1 MSYRNIY
8 YNSRAKKMTL
18 FTWDKDGNPIRE
30 EYDYKPWLY
39 VGTTGSKDAV
49 SMFNTPLKKIT
60 FNTDFERRKYVADS
74 GITKFFD
81 NLPCIQQFLVEK
93 FWNVNETPEFSQ
105 IPLKVAFIDI
115 EVYSPGEFPE
125 PREAKAPIN
134 AITLYDTYTKI
145 YNIWGT
151 KPYTVKQ
158 SDMVYHYF
166 ADEKE
171 MMKDFIQF
179 FELADIDVFS
189 GFNCVREDQ
198 SVWLQDRIKQIKD
211 IVKQNDVLYQ
221 NKKIVDHVNTCIKQQ
236 YKITTEFGNYVYCS
250 DNHRFPVY
258 IKTKKQYKNAN
269 TLLKNKQDI
278 ELKDINLST
287 NDYFVEIPI
296 RQNTNKHTVM
306 HGEQQVYQLLGYIYT
321 DGTYN
326 SDDRKEYRYYRFTTK
341 YESVCKD
348 YIQIINEGLGRELGD
363 PYKTRYTGQLK
374 GRHGKV
380 YDVDVDMYHKQF
392 HENDEFVERWK
403 SLIYNKDNKKELN
416 LELLSTLSYD
426 EFIYFI
432 AGCVD
437 GDGWIE
443 PYGISICN
451 YEKND
456 NAIQKLQEL
465 CLWNGIITTR
475 HDNYI
480 TIISVEQNRKHIE
493 AILSKIKHPY
503 RKEKGKS
510 IRYYTKKNTVSKLIK
525 WFIYDDKVV
534 VGIKSIE
541 KTDEKVNM
549 YDIHTEDHYF
559 ICNGMKVHNCESFD
573 IPYIMNRINNIL
585 DSDWAKRMSPVGEV
599 YSSDYVN
606 RFGAL
611 TQKWKI
617 QGISCIDYLEIY
629 RKLIAKELPS
639 FKLNY
644 IAELELGEHKLEYE
658 QSNLFDLA
666 DKDWERFIDYNIQ
679 DVVLLVK
686 LDQKLKYLHILRLLA
701 YAGLTDM
708 ESAMGTTAVTLG
720 GMAIRCKYRDKK
732 LMTFKREGKSTYAG
746 AFVIPPVKGFHSA
759 IASFDA
765 NSLYPNTCIT
775 CNISPETKLGYI
787 ISDDNSD
794 IVEFQNVSGKL
805 YKIDKDKF
813 YKLCKQEKMAVA
825 ANKIVYNQKIKGV
838 LPEYM
843 DYYYQARVKVKKV
856 IKDLKKKY
864 EEEQDPQKKHDLKF
878 ELDRLDMVQY
888 SYKIQINSAY
898 GALGAA
904 FFPAGDTDVAA
915 SITATGKA
923 TVKKSYEIAKQFAI
937 EQGVSPEKAASIVV
951 GGDTDSVVG
960 GTIINVND
968 KPITIADYYNSIA
981 SNYIKYDD
989 INKNYIK
996 RVDNGDVALAYN
1008 NGIVQN
1014 KIKHVMK
1021 HTVKKRMYKI
1031 KCNGK
1036 EVIMT
1041 EDHSIIVN
1049 RNGKN
1054 MSISPK
1060 DILKT
1065 DTLIIQNNEVLNA
1078 R

>member
-189 GFNCVREDQ
+189 GFN
-198 SVWLQDRIKQIKD
+198 S
-211 IVKQNDVLYQ
+211 
-221 NKKIVDHVNTCIKQQ
+221 
-236 YKITTEFGNYVYCS
+236 
-250 DNHRFPVY
+250 
-258 IKTKKQYKNAN
+258 
-269 TLLKNKQDI
+269 
-278 ELKDINLST
+278 
-287 NDYFVEIPI
+287 
-296 RQNTNKHTVM
+296 
-306 HGEQQVYQLLGYIYT
+306 
-321 DGTYN
+321 
-326 SDDRKEYRYYRFTTK
+326 
-341 YESVCKD
+341 
-348 YIQIINEGLGRELGD
+348 
-363 PYKTRYTGQLK
+363 
-374 GRHGKV
+374 
-380 YDVDVDMYHKQF
+380 
-392 HENDEFVERWK
+392 
-403 SLIYNKDNKKELN
+403 
-416 LELLSTLSYD
+416 
-426 EFIYFI
+426 
-432 AGCVD
+432 
-437 GDGWIE
+437 
-443 PYGISICN
+443 
-451 YEKND
+451 
-456 NAIQKLQEL
+456 
-465 CLWNGIITTR
+465 
-475 HDNYI
+475 
-480 TIISVEQNRKHIE
+480 
-493 AILSKIKHPY
+493 
-503 RKEKGKS
+503 
-510 IRYYTKKNTVSKLIK
+510 
-525 WFIYDDKVV
+525 
-534 VGIKSIE
+534 
-541 KTDEKVNM
+541 
-549 YDIHTEDHYF
+549 
-559 ICNGMKVHNCESFD
+559 ESFD

-732 LMTFKREGKSTYAG
+732 LMTFKREGKGTYAG
-746 AFVIPPVKGFHSA
+746 AFVIDPIKGFHSA

-787 ISDDNSD
+787 ISDDDSD

-805 YKIDKDKF
+805 YKIDKEKF

-923 TVKKSYEIAKQFAI
+923 TVKKSYELAKQFMADN
-937 EQGVSPEKAASIVV
+937 GVDREVAEKDTVA
-951 GGDTDSVVG
+951 GGDTDSGYISFEALLKVNHINLTESDGV
-960 GTIINVND
+960 TITKQAYD
-968 KPITIADYYNSIA
+968 KVAEYGEYLNSHIKQWAQDVLYSVDPRLKFSREVIADKAMFLRKKRYMIHVLDNEGNTHPKFKCAGLEIKRTNMPADVKVYATKLLENMCMTRDINSTNDILVETYD
-981 SNYIKYDD
+981 YIKTLNEEQVAEVSN
-989 INKNYIK
+989 INGYEKYSSQCNGLQTVKGMPRHVKGAYLYNYLIK
-996 RVDNGDVALAYN
+996 QLGLTSKYQQIKDGDKIRVLA
-1008 NGIVQN
+1008 VDPKQN
-1014 KIKHVMK
+1014 K
-1021 HTVKKRMYKI
+1021 YKI
-1031 KCNGK
+1031 SAIAFIGK
-1036 EVIMT
+1036 YPQEF
-1041 EDHSIIVN
+1041 
-1049 RNGKN
+1049 
-1054 MSISPK
+1054 K
-1060 DILKT
+1060 DIFKI
-1065 DTLIIQNNEVLNA
+1065 DYEYMFDKHIYGFVERYYEDCGWVA
-1078 R
+1078 RKPGCMIKQSLFDLFS

>member
-189 GFNCVREDQ
+189 GFN
-198 SVWLQDRIKQIKD
+198 S
-211 IVKQNDVLYQ
+211 
-221 NKKIVDHVNTCIKQQ
+221 
-236 YKITTEFGNYVYCS
+236 
-250 DNHRFPVY
+250 
-258 IKTKKQYKNAN
+258 
-269 TLLKNKQDI
+269 
-278 ELKDINLST
+278 
-287 NDYFVEIPI
+287 
-296 RQNTNKHTVM
+296 
-306 HGEQQVYQLLGYIYT
+306 
-321 DGTYN
+321 
-326 SDDRKEYRYYRFTTK
+326 
-341 YESVCKD
+341 
-348 YIQIINEGLGRELGD
+348 
-363 PYKTRYTGQLK
+363 
-374 GRHGKV
+374 
-380 YDVDVDMYHKQF
+380 
-392 HENDEFVERWK
+392 
-403 SLIYNKDNKKELN
+403 
-416 LELLSTLSYD
+416 
-426 EFIYFI
+426 
-432 AGCVD
+432 
-437 GDGWIE
+437 
-443 PYGISICN
+443 
-451 YEKND
+451 
-456 NAIQKLQEL
+456 
-465 CLWNGIITTR
+465 
-475 HDNYI
+475 
-480 TIISVEQNRKHIE
+480 
-493 AILSKIKHPY
+493 
-503 RKEKGKS
+503 
-510 IRYYTKKNTVSKLIK
+510 
-525 WFIYDDKVV
+525 
-534 VGIKSIE
+534 
-541 KTDEKVNM
+541 
-549 YDIHTEDHYF
+549 
-559 ICNGMKVHNCESFD
+559 ESFD

-720 GMAIRCKYRDKK
+720 GMAIRCKYRNKK
-732 LMTFKREGKSTYAG
+732 LMTFKREGKGTYAG
-746 AFVIPPVKGFHSA
+746 AFVIDPIKGFHSA

-805 YKIDKDKF
+805 YKIDKEKF

-864 EEEQDPQKKHDLKF
+864 EEEQDPQKKHDLKC

-923 TVKKSYEIAKQFAI
+923 TVKKSYEIAKQFAV
-937 EQGVSPEKAASIVV
+937 EQGVNPEKATSVVV

-960 GTIINVND
+960 DTIINVNG

-981 SNYIKYDD
+981 SNYIKCDD

-996 RVDNGDVALAYN
+996 RVDNGDVALAYD
-1008 NGIVQN
+1008 NGVVQN

-1021 HTVKKRMYKI
+1021 HTTKKRMYKI

-1054 MSISPK
+1054 ISVSPK
-1060 DILKT
+1060 DILKG
-1065 DTLIIQNNEVLNA
+1065 DRLICLNNYK
-1078 R
+1078 

>member
-1 MSYRNIY
+1 
-8 YNSRAKKMTL
+8 MTL

-60 FNTDFERRKYVADS
+60 FNTDFERRKYVVDS

-189 GFNCVREDQ
+189 GFN
-198 SVWLQDRIKQIKD
+198 S
-211 IVKQNDVLYQ
+211 
-221 NKKIVDHVNTCIKQQ
+221 
-236 YKITTEFGNYVYCS
+236 
-250 DNHRFPVY
+250 
-258 IKTKKQYKNAN
+258 
-269 TLLKNKQDI
+269 
-278 ELKDINLST
+278 
-287 NDYFVEIPI
+287 
-296 RQNTNKHTVM
+296 
-306 HGEQQVYQLLGYIYT
+306 
-321 DGTYN
+321 
-326 SDDRKEYRYYRFTTK
+326 
-341 YESVCKD
+341 
-348 YIQIINEGLGRELGD
+348 
-363 PYKTRYTGQLK
+363 
-374 GRHGKV
+374 
-380 YDVDVDMYHKQF
+380 
-392 HENDEFVERWK
+392 
-403 SLIYNKDNKKELN
+403 
-416 LELLSTLSYD
+416 
-426 EFIYFI
+426 
-432 AGCVD
+432 
-437 GDGWIE
+437 
-443 PYGISICN
+443 
-451 YEKND
+451 
-456 NAIQKLQEL
+456 
-465 CLWNGIITTR
+465 
-475 HDNYI
+475 
-480 TIISVEQNRKHIE
+480 
-493 AILSKIKHPY
+493 
-503 RKEKGKS
+503 
-510 IRYYTKKNTVSKLIK
+510 
-525 WFIYDDKVV
+525 
-534 VGIKSIE
+534 
-541 KTDEKVNM
+541 
-549 YDIHTEDHYF
+549 
-559 ICNGMKVHNCESFD
+559 ESFD

-732 LMTFKREGKSTYAG
+732 LMTFKREGKGTYAG
-746 AFVIPPVKGFHSA
+746 AFVIDPIKGFHSA

-805 YKIDKDKF
+805 YKIDKEKF

-923 TVKKSYEIAKQFAI
+923 TVKKSYEIAKQFAV
-937 EQGVSPEKAASIVV
+937 EQGVPRSVAESVPRA
-951 GGDTDSVVG
+951 GDTDSGYLSFQEIFDAQGINLTESDGV
-960 GTIINVND
+960 TITKQAYDKVAEYGEYLNSHIKQWAQNVLYSVD
-968 KPITIADYYNSIA
+968 PRLKFSREVIADKAMFLRKKRYMIHVLDNEGNTHPKFKCAGLEIKRTNMPADVKVYATKLLENMCMTRDINSTNDILVETYD
-981 SNYIKYDD
+981 YIKTLNEEQVAEVSN
-989 INKNYIK
+989 INGYEKYSSQCNGLQTVKGMPRHVKSAYLYNYLIK
-996 RVDNGDVALAYN
+996 QLGLTSKYQQIKDGDKIRVLA
-1008 NGIVQN
+1008 VDPKQN
-1014 KIKHVMK
+1014 K
-1021 HTVKKRMYKI
+1021 YKI
-1031 KCNGK
+1031 SAIAFIGK
-1036 EVIMT
+1036 YPQEF
-1041 EDHSIIVN
+1041 
-1049 RNGKN
+1049 
-1054 MSISPK
+1054 K
-1060 DILKT
+1060 DIFKI
-1065 DTLIIQNNEVLNA
+1065 DYEYMFDKHIYGFVERYYEDCGWVA
-1078 R
+1078 RKPGCMIKQSLFDLFS

>member
-8 YNSRAKKMTL
+8 YNNRAKKMTL

-189 GFNCVREDQ
+189 GFN
-198 SVWLQDRIKQIKD
+198 S
-211 IVKQNDVLYQ
+211 
-221 NKKIVDHVNTCIKQQ
+221 
-236 YKITTEFGNYVYCS
+236 
-250 DNHRFPVY
+250 
-258 IKTKKQYKNAN
+258 
-269 TLLKNKQDI
+269 
-278 ELKDINLST
+278 
-287 NDYFVEIPI
+287 
-296 RQNTNKHTVM
+296 
-306 HGEQQVYQLLGYIYT
+306 
-321 DGTYN
+321 
-326 SDDRKEYRYYRFTTK
+326 
-341 YESVCKD
+341 
-348 YIQIINEGLGRELGD
+348 
-363 PYKTRYTGQLK
+363 
-374 GRHGKV
+374 
-380 YDVDVDMYHKQF
+380 
-392 HENDEFVERWK
+392 
-403 SLIYNKDNKKELN
+403 
-416 LELLSTLSYD
+416 
-426 EFIYFI
+426 
-432 AGCVD
+432 
-437 GDGWIE
+437 
-443 PYGISICN
+443 
-451 YEKND
+451 
-456 NAIQKLQEL
+456 
-465 CLWNGIITTR
+465 
-475 HDNYI
+475 
-480 TIISVEQNRKHIE
+480 
-493 AILSKIKHPY
+493 
-503 RKEKGKS
+503 
-510 IRYYTKKNTVSKLIK
+510 
-525 WFIYDDKVV
+525 
-534 VGIKSIE
+534 
-541 KTDEKVNM
+541 
-549 YDIHTEDHYF
+549 
-559 ICNGMKVHNCESFD
+559 ESFD

-732 LMTFKREGKSTYAG
+732 LMTFKREGKGTYAG

-794 IVEFQNVSGKL
+794 IVEFQNISGKL
-805 YKIDKDKF
+805 YKIDKEKF

-923 TVKKSYEIAKQFAI
+923 TVKKSYEIAKQFAV
-937 EQGVSPEKAASIVV
+937 EQGVQPEKAASIVV

-960 GTIINVND
+960 DTIINVNG
-968 KPITIADYYNSIA
+968 KSITIADYYNSITP
-981 SNYIKYDD
+981 NYIKCDD

-996 RVDNGDVALAYN
+996 RVDNGDVALAYDT
-1008 NGIVQN
+1008 GIVQN

-1021 HTVKKRMYKI
+1021 HTVKKRMFKI

-1054 MSISPK
+1054 ISVSPK
-1060 DILKT
+1060 DIINSDNVILNINQQVIFIDEFEIEDLDIQEVDVYDIEVEECHNFFANDILVHNSGYLSFTNVFDAQGIKLTESDGVTITKQAYDKVAEYGEYLNSHIKQWAQDVLYSVDPRLKFGREVIADKAMFLRKKRYMIHVLDNEGNT
-1065 DTLIIQNNEVLNA
+1065 HPKFKYAGLEIKRTNMPADVKVYATKLLENMCMTRDINSTNDILVETYDYIKTLNEEQVAEVSNIKGYEKYSSQCNGLQTVKGMPRHVKSAYLYNYLIKQLGLTGKYQQIKDGDKIRVLAVDPKQNKYKISAIAFIGKYPQEFKDIFKIDYEYMFDKHIYGFVERYYEDCGWVA
-1078 R
+1078 RKPGCMIKQSLFDLFS

>member
-189 GFNCVREDQ
+189 GFN
-198 SVWLQDRIKQIKD
+198 S
-211 IVKQNDVLYQ
+211 
-221 NKKIVDHVNTCIKQQ
+221 
-236 YKITTEFGNYVYCS
+236 
-250 DNHRFPVY
+250 
-258 IKTKKQYKNAN
+258 
-269 TLLKNKQDI
+269 
-278 ELKDINLST
+278 
-287 NDYFVEIPI
+287 
-296 RQNTNKHTVM
+296 
-306 HGEQQVYQLLGYIYT
+306 
-321 DGTYN
+321 
-326 SDDRKEYRYYRFTTK
+326 
-341 YESVCKD
+341 
-348 YIQIINEGLGRELGD
+348 
-363 PYKTRYTGQLK
+363 
-374 GRHGKV
+374 
-380 YDVDVDMYHKQF
+380 
-392 HENDEFVERWK
+392 
-403 SLIYNKDNKKELN
+403 
-416 LELLSTLSYD
+416 
-426 EFIYFI
+426 
-432 AGCVD
+432 
-437 GDGWIE
+437 
-443 PYGISICN
+443 
-451 YEKND
+451 
-456 NAIQKLQEL
+456 
-465 CLWNGIITTR
+465 
-475 HDNYI
+475 
-480 TIISVEQNRKHIE
+480 
-493 AILSKIKHPY
+493 
-503 RKEKGKS
+503 
-510 IRYYTKKNTVSKLIK
+510 
-525 WFIYDDKVV
+525 
-534 VGIKSIE
+534 
-541 KTDEKVNM
+541 
-549 YDIHTEDHYF
+549 
-559 ICNGMKVHNCESFD
+559 ESFD

-732 LMTFKREGKSTYAG
+732 LMTFKREGKGTYAG
-746 AFVIPPVKGFHSA
+746 AFVIDPIKGFHSA

-787 ISDDNSD
+787 ISDDDSD

-805 YKIDKDKF
+805 YKIDKEKF

-825 ANKIVYNQKIKGV
+825 ANKIVYNQKIKGI

-923 TVKKSYEIAKQFAI
+923 TVKKSYEIAKQFAV
-937 EQGVSPEKAASIVV
+937 EQGVPRSVAESVPRA
-951 GGDTDSVVG
+951 GDTDSGYLSFQEIFDAQGINLTESDGV
-960 GTIINVND
+960 TITKQAYD
-968 KPITIADYYNSIA
+968 KVAEYGEYLNSHIKQWAQDVLYSVDPRLKFGREVIADKAMFLRKKRYMIHVLDNEGNTHPKFKCAGLEIKRTNMPADVKVYATKLLENMCMTRDINSTNDILVETYD
-981 SNYIKYDD
+981 YIKTLNEEQVAEVSN
-989 INKNYIK
+989 INGYEKYSSQCSGLQTVKGMPRHVKSAYLYNYLIK
-996 RVDNGDVALAYN
+996 QLGLTSKYQQIKDGDKIRVLA
-1008 NGIVQN
+1008 VDPKQN
-1014 KIKHVMK
+1014 K
-1021 HTVKKRMYKI
+1021 YKI
-1031 KCNGK
+1031 SAIAFIGK
-1036 EVIMT
+1036 YPQEF
-1041 EDHSIIVN
+1041 
-1049 RNGKN
+1049 
-1054 MSISPK
+1054 K
-1060 DILKT
+1060 DIFKI
-1065 DTLIIQNNEVLNA
+1065 DYEYMFDKHIYGFVERYYEDCGWVA
-1078 R
+1078 RKPGCMIKQSLFDLFN

>member
-189 GFNCVREDQ
+189 GFN
-198 SVWLQDRIKQIKD
+198 S
-211 IVKQNDVLYQ
+211 
-221 NKKIVDHVNTCIKQQ
+221 
-236 YKITTEFGNYVYCS
+236 
-250 DNHRFPVY
+250 
-258 IKTKKQYKNAN
+258 
-269 TLLKNKQDI
+269 
-278 ELKDINLST
+278 
-287 NDYFVEIPI
+287 
-296 RQNTNKHTVM
+296 
-306 HGEQQVYQLLGYIYT
+306 
-321 DGTYN
+321 
-326 SDDRKEYRYYRFTTK
+326 
-341 YESVCKD
+341 
-348 YIQIINEGLGRELGD
+348 
-363 PYKTRYTGQLK
+363 
-374 GRHGKV
+374 
-380 YDVDVDMYHKQF
+380 
-392 HENDEFVERWK
+392 
-403 SLIYNKDNKKELN
+403 
-416 LELLSTLSYD
+416 
-426 EFIYFI
+426 
-432 AGCVD
+432 
-437 GDGWIE
+437 
-443 PYGISICN
+443 
-451 YEKND
+451 
-456 NAIQKLQEL
+456 
-465 CLWNGIITTR
+465 
-475 HDNYI
+475 
-480 TIISVEQNRKHIE
+480 
-493 AILSKIKHPY
+493 
-503 RKEKGKS
+503 
-510 IRYYTKKNTVSKLIK
+510 
-525 WFIYDDKVV
+525 
-534 VGIKSIE
+534 
-541 KTDEKVNM
+541 
-549 YDIHTEDHYF
+549 
-559 ICNGMKVHNCESFD
+559 ESFD

-585 DSDWAKRMSPVGEV
+585 DSDWVKRMSPVGEV

-611 TQKWKI
+611 TQKWKL

-732 LMTFKREGKSTYAG
+732 LMTFKREGKGTYAG
-746 AFVIPPVKGFHSA
+746 AFVIDPIKGFHSA

-805 YKIDKDKF
+805 YKIDKEKF

-923 TVKKSYEIAKQFAI
+923 TVKKSYEIAKQFAV
-937 EQGVSPEKAASIVV
+937 EQGVTPEKAASIVV

-960 GTIINVND
+960 DTIINVNG
-968 KPITIADYYNSIA
+968 KPITIADYYNSITP
-981 SNYIKYDD
+981 NYIKCDD

-996 RVDNGDVALAYN
+996 RVDNGDVALAYD

-1054 MSISPK
+1054 ISVSPK

-1065 DTLIIQNNEVLNA
+1065 DTLIIQNNEVPNA

>member
-189 GFNCVREDQ
+189 GFN
-198 SVWLQDRIKQIKD
+198 S
-211 IVKQNDVLYQ
+211 
-221 NKKIVDHVNTCIKQQ
+221 
-236 YKITTEFGNYVYCS
+236 
-250 DNHRFPVY
+250 
-258 IKTKKQYKNAN
+258 
-269 TLLKNKQDI
+269 
-278 ELKDINLST
+278 
-287 NDYFVEIPI
+287 
-296 RQNTNKHTVM
+296 
-306 HGEQQVYQLLGYIYT
+306 
-321 DGTYN
+321 
-326 SDDRKEYRYYRFTTK
+326 
-341 YESVCKD
+341 
-348 YIQIINEGLGRELGD
+348 
-363 PYKTRYTGQLK
+363 
-374 GRHGKV
+374 
-380 YDVDVDMYHKQF
+380 
-392 HENDEFVERWK
+392 
-403 SLIYNKDNKKELN
+403 
-416 LELLSTLSYD
+416 
-426 EFIYFI
+426 
-432 AGCVD
+432 
-437 GDGWIE
+437 
-443 PYGISICN
+443 
-451 YEKND
+451 
-456 NAIQKLQEL
+456 
-465 CLWNGIITTR
+465 
-475 HDNYI
+475 
-480 TIISVEQNRKHIE
+480 
-493 AILSKIKHPY
+493 
-503 RKEKGKS
+503 
-510 IRYYTKKNTVSKLIK
+510 
-525 WFIYDDKVV
+525 
-534 VGIKSIE
+534 
-541 KTDEKVNM
+541 
-549 YDIHTEDHYF
+549 
-559 ICNGMKVHNCESFD
+559 ESFD

-611 TQKWKI
+611 TQKWKL

-732 LMTFKREGKSTYAG
+732 LMTFKREGKGTYAG
-746 AFVIPPVKGFHSA
+746 AFVIDPIKGFHSA

-805 YKIDKDKF
+805 YKIDKEKF

-923 TVKKSYEIAKQFAI
+923 TVKKSYELAKQFMADN
-937 EQGVSPEKAASIVV
+937 GVDREVAEKDTVA
-951 GGDTDSVVG
+951 GGDTDSGYISFEALLKVNHINLTESDGV
-960 GTIINVND
+960 TITKQAYD
-968 KPITIADYYNSIA
+968 KVAEYGEYLNSHIKQWAQDVLYSVDPRLKFSREVIADKAMFLRKKRYMIHVLDNEGNTHPKFKCAGLEIKRTNMPADVKVYATKLLENMCMTRDINSTNDILVETYD
-981 SNYIKYDD
+981 YIKTLNEEQVAEVSN
-989 INKNYIK
+989 INGYEKYSSQCNGLQTVKGMPRHVKSAYLYNYLIK
-996 RVDNGDVALAYN
+996 QLGLTSKYQQIKDGDKIRVLA
-1008 NGIVQN
+1008 VDPKQN
-1014 KIKHVMK
+1014 K
-1021 HTVKKRMYKI
+1021 YKI
-1031 KCNGK
+1031 SAIAFIGK
-1036 EVIMT
+1036 YPQEF
-1041 EDHSIIVN
+1041 
-1049 RNGKN
+1049 
-1054 MSISPK
+1054 K
-1060 DILKT
+1060 DIFKI
-1065 DTLIIQNNEVLNA
+1065 DYEYMFDKHIYGFVERYYEDCGWVA
-1078 R
+1078 RKPGCMIKQSLFDLFN

>member
-189 GFNCVREDQ
+189 GFN
-198 SVWLQDRIKQIKD
+198 S
-211 IVKQNDVLYQ
+211 
-221 NKKIVDHVNTCIKQQ
+221 
-236 YKITTEFGNYVYCS
+236 
-250 DNHRFPVY
+250 
-258 IKTKKQYKNAN
+258 
-269 TLLKNKQDI
+269 
-278 ELKDINLST
+278 
-287 NDYFVEIPI
+287 
-296 RQNTNKHTVM
+296 
-306 HGEQQVYQLLGYIYT
+306 
-321 DGTYN
+321 
-326 SDDRKEYRYYRFTTK
+326 
-341 YESVCKD
+341 
-348 YIQIINEGLGRELGD
+348 
-363 PYKTRYTGQLK
+363 
-374 GRHGKV
+374 
-380 YDVDVDMYHKQF
+380 
-392 HENDEFVERWK
+392 
-403 SLIYNKDNKKELN
+403 
-416 LELLSTLSYD
+416 
-426 EFIYFI
+426 
-432 AGCVD
+432 
-437 GDGWIE
+437 
-443 PYGISICN
+443 
-451 YEKND
+451 
-456 NAIQKLQEL
+456 
-465 CLWNGIITTR
+465 
-475 HDNYI
+475 
-480 TIISVEQNRKHIE
+480 
-493 AILSKIKHPY
+493 
-503 RKEKGKS
+503 
-510 IRYYTKKNTVSKLIK
+510 
-525 WFIYDDKVV
+525 
-534 VGIKSIE
+534 
-541 KTDEKVNM
+541 
-549 YDIHTEDHYF
+549 
-559 ICNGMKVHNCESFD
+559 ESFD

-611 TQKWKI
+611 TQKWKL

-732 LMTFKREGKSTYAG
+732 LMTFKREGKGTYAG
-746 AFVIPPVKGFHSA
+746 AFVIDPIKGFHSA

-805 YKIDKDKF
+805 YKIDKEKF

-923 TVKKSYEIAKQFAI
+923 TVKKSYEIAKQFAV
-937 EQGVSPEKAASIVV
+937 EQGVTPEKAASIVV

-960 GTIINVND
+960 DTIINVNG
-968 KPITIADYYNSIA
+968 KPITIADYYNSITP
-981 SNYIKYDD
+981 NYIKCDD

-1008 NGIVQN
+1008 NRIVQN

-1021 HTVKKRMYKI
+1021 HTVKKRMFKI

-1049 RNGKN
+1049 RNGKTI
-1054 MSISPK
+1054 SVSPK

-1065 DTLIIQNNEVLNA
+1065 DTLIIQNNEVPNA

>member
-189 GFNCVREDQ
+189 GFN
-198 SVWLQDRIKQIKD
+198 S
-211 IVKQNDVLYQ
+211 
-221 NKKIVDHVNTCIKQQ
+221 
-236 YKITTEFGNYVYCS
+236 
-250 DNHRFPVY
+250 
-258 IKTKKQYKNAN
+258 
-269 TLLKNKQDI
+269 
-278 ELKDINLST
+278 
-287 NDYFVEIPI
+287 
-296 RQNTNKHTVM
+296 
-306 HGEQQVYQLLGYIYT
+306 
-321 DGTYN
+321 
-326 SDDRKEYRYYRFTTK
+326 
-341 YESVCKD
+341 
-348 YIQIINEGLGRELGD
+348 
-363 PYKTRYTGQLK
+363 
-374 GRHGKV
+374 
-380 YDVDVDMYHKQF
+380 
-392 HENDEFVERWK
+392 
-403 SLIYNKDNKKELN
+403 
-416 LELLSTLSYD
+416 
-426 EFIYFI
+426 
-432 AGCVD
+432 
-437 GDGWIE
+437 
-443 PYGISICN
+443 
-451 YEKND
+451 
-456 NAIQKLQEL
+456 
-465 CLWNGIITTR
+465 
-475 HDNYI
+475 
-480 TIISVEQNRKHIE
+480 
-493 AILSKIKHPY
+493 
-503 RKEKGKS
+503 
-510 IRYYTKKNTVSKLIK
+510 
-525 WFIYDDKVV
+525 
-534 VGIKSIE
+534 
-541 KTDEKVNM
+541 
-549 YDIHTEDHYF
+549 
-559 ICNGMKVHNCESFD
+559 ESFD
-573 IPYIMNRINNIL
+573 LPYIMNRINNIL

-732 LMTFKREGKSTYAG
+732 LMTFKREGKGTYAG

-805 YKIDKDKF
+805 YKIDKEKF

-960 GTIINVND
+960 DTIINVNG
-968 KPITIADYYNSIA
+968 KPITIADYYNSIT

>member
-60 FNTDFERRKYVADS
+60 FNTDFERRKYVVDS

-189 GFNCVREDQ
+189 GFN
-198 SVWLQDRIKQIKD
+198 S
-211 IVKQNDVLYQ
+211 
-221 NKKIVDHVNTCIKQQ
+221 
-236 YKITTEFGNYVYCS
+236 
-250 DNHRFPVY
+250 
-258 IKTKKQYKNAN
+258 
-269 TLLKNKQDI
+269 
-278 ELKDINLST
+278 
-287 NDYFVEIPI
+287 
-296 RQNTNKHTVM
+296 
-306 HGEQQVYQLLGYIYT
+306 
-321 DGTYN
+321 
-326 SDDRKEYRYYRFTTK
+326 
-341 YESVCKD
+341 
-348 YIQIINEGLGRELGD
+348 
-363 PYKTRYTGQLK
+363 
-374 GRHGKV
+374 
-380 YDVDVDMYHKQF
+380 
-392 HENDEFVERWK
+392 
-403 SLIYNKDNKKELN
+403 
-416 LELLSTLSYD
+416 
-426 EFIYFI
+426 
-432 AGCVD
+432 
-437 GDGWIE
+437 
-443 PYGISICN
+443 
-451 YEKND
+451 
-456 NAIQKLQEL
+456 
-465 CLWNGIITTR
+465 
-475 HDNYI
+475 
-480 TIISVEQNRKHIE
+480 
-493 AILSKIKHPY
+493 
-503 RKEKGKS
+503 
-510 IRYYTKKNTVSKLIK
+510 
-525 WFIYDDKVV
+525 
-534 VGIKSIE
+534 
-541 KTDEKVNM
+541 
-549 YDIHTEDHYF
+549 
-559 ICNGMKVHNCESFD
+559 ESFD

-732 LMTFKREGKSTYAG
+732 LMTFKREGKGTYAG
-746 AFVIPPVKGFHSA
+746 AFVIDPIKGFHSA

-787 ISDDNSD
+787 ISDDDSD

-805 YKIDKDKF
+805 YKIDKEKF

-923 TVKKSYEIAKQFAI
+923 TVKKSYEIAKQFAV
-937 EQGVSPEKAASIVV
+937 EQGVPRSVAESVPRA
-951 GGDTDSVVG
+951 GDTDSGYLSFQEIFDAQGINLTESDGV
-960 GTIINVND
+960 TITKQAYD
-968 KPITIADYYNSIA
+968 KVAEYGEYLNSHIKQWAQDVLYSVDPRLKFSREVIADKAMFLRKKRYMIHVLDNEGNTHPKFKCAGLEIKRTNMPADVKVYATKLLENMCMTRDINSTNDILVETYD
-981 SNYIKYDD
+981 YIKTLNEEQVAEVSN
-989 INKNYIK
+989 INGYEKYSSQCSGLQTVKGMPRHVKSAYLYNYLIK
-996 RVDNGDVALAYN
+996 QLGLTSKYQQIKDGDKIRVLA
-1008 NGIVQN
+1008 VDPKQN
-1014 KIKHVMK
+1014 K
-1021 HTVKKRMYKI
+1021 YKI
-1031 KCNGK
+1031 SAIAFIGK
-1036 EVIMT
+1036 YPQEF
-1041 EDHSIIVN
+1041 
-1049 RNGKN
+1049 
-1054 MSISPK
+1054 K
-1060 DILKT
+1060 DIFKI
-1065 DTLIIQNNEVLNA
+1065 DYEYMFDKHIYGFVERYYEDCGWVA
-1078 R
+1078 RKPGCMIKQSLFDLFN

>member
-18 FTWDKDGNPIRE
+18 FTWDKNGNPIRE

-60 FNTDFERRKYVADS
+60 FNTDFERKKYVADS

-189 GFNCVREDQ
+189 GFN
-198 SVWLQDRIKQIKD
+198 S
-211 IVKQNDVLYQ
+211 
-221 NKKIVDHVNTCIKQQ
+221 
-236 YKITTEFGNYVYCS
+236 
-250 DNHRFPVY
+250 
-258 IKTKKQYKNAN
+258 
-269 TLLKNKQDI
+269 
-278 ELKDINLST
+278 
-287 NDYFVEIPI
+287 
-296 RQNTNKHTVM
+296 
-306 HGEQQVYQLLGYIYT
+306 
-321 DGTYN
+321 
-326 SDDRKEYRYYRFTTK
+326 
-341 YESVCKD
+341 
-348 YIQIINEGLGRELGD
+348 
-363 PYKTRYTGQLK
+363 
-374 GRHGKV
+374 
-380 YDVDVDMYHKQF
+380 
-392 HENDEFVERWK
+392 
-403 SLIYNKDNKKELN
+403 
-416 LELLSTLSYD
+416 
-426 EFIYFI
+426 
-432 AGCVD
+432 
-437 GDGWIE
+437 
-443 PYGISICN
+443 
-451 YEKND
+451 
-456 NAIQKLQEL
+456 
-465 CLWNGIITTR
+465 
-475 HDNYI
+475 
-480 TIISVEQNRKHIE
+480 
-493 AILSKIKHPY
+493 
-503 RKEKGKS
+503 
-510 IRYYTKKNTVSKLIK
+510 
-525 WFIYDDKVV
+525 
-534 VGIKSIE
+534 
-541 KTDEKVNM
+541 
-549 YDIHTEDHYF
+549 
-559 ICNGMKVHNCESFD
+559 ESFD
-573 IPYIMNRINNIL
+573 LPYIMNRINNIL

-611 TQKWKI
+611 TQKWKL

-732 LMTFKREGKSTYAG
+732 LMTFKREGKGTYAG
-746 AFVIPPVKGFHSA
+746 AFVIDPIKGFHSA

-794 IVEFQNVSGKL
+794 IVEFQNVSGKM
-805 YKIDKDKF
+805 YKIDKEKF

-843 DYYYQARVKVKKV
+843 DYYYQARVKVKNV

-864 EEEQDPQKKHDLKF
+864 EEEQDSQKKHDLKF

-923 TVKKSYEIAKQFAI
+923 TVKKSYEIAKQFAV
-937 EQGVSPEKAASIVV
+937 EQGVQPEKAASIVV

-960 GTIINVND
+960 DTIINVNG
-968 KPITIADYYNSIA
+968 KPITIADYYNSITP
-981 SNYIKYDD
+981 NYIKCDD

-996 RVDNGDVALAYN
+996 RVDNGDVALAYDN

-1049 RNGKN
+1049 RDGKN
-1054 MSISPK
+1054 ISVSPK
-1060 DILKT
+1060 DILKI
-1065 DTLIIQNNEVLNA
+1065 DTLIIQNNEVPNA

>member
-189 GFNCVREDQ
+189 GFN
-198 SVWLQDRIKQIKD
+198 S
-211 IVKQNDVLYQ
+211 
-221 NKKIVDHVNTCIKQQ
+221 
-236 YKITTEFGNYVYCS
+236 
-250 DNHRFPVY
+250 
-258 IKTKKQYKNAN
+258 
-269 TLLKNKQDI
+269 
-278 ELKDINLST
+278 
-287 NDYFVEIPI
+287 
-296 RQNTNKHTVM
+296 
-306 HGEQQVYQLLGYIYT
+306 
-321 DGTYN
+321 
-326 SDDRKEYRYYRFTTK
+326 
-341 YESVCKD
+341 
-348 YIQIINEGLGRELGD
+348 
-363 PYKTRYTGQLK
+363 
-374 GRHGKV
+374 
-380 YDVDVDMYHKQF
+380 
-392 HENDEFVERWK
+392 
-403 SLIYNKDNKKELN
+403 
-416 LELLSTLSYD
+416 
-426 EFIYFI
+426 
-432 AGCVD
+432 
-437 GDGWIE
+437 
-443 PYGISICN
+443 
-451 YEKND
+451 
-456 NAIQKLQEL
+456 
-465 CLWNGIITTR
+465 
-475 HDNYI
+475 
-480 TIISVEQNRKHIE
+480 
-493 AILSKIKHPY
+493 
-503 RKEKGKS
+503 
-510 IRYYTKKNTVSKLIK
+510 
-525 WFIYDDKVV
+525 
-534 VGIKSIE
+534 
-541 KTDEKVNM
+541 
-549 YDIHTEDHYF
+549 
-559 ICNGMKVHNCESFD
+559 ESFD

-611 TQKWKI
+611 TQKWKL

-732 LMTFKREGKSTYAG
+732 LMTFKREGKGTYAG
-746 AFVIPPVKGFHSA
+746 AFVIDPIKGFHSA

-787 ISDDNSD
+787 ISDDDSD

-805 YKIDKDKF
+805 YKIDKEKF

-923 TVKKSYEIAKQFAI
+923 TVKKSYEIAKQFAV
-937 EQGVSPEKAASIVV
+937 EQGVSQSVAESVPRA
-951 GGDTDSVVG
+951 GDTDSGYLSFQEIFDAQGINLTESDGV
-960 GTIINVND
+960 TITKQAYD
-968 KPITIADYYNSIA
+968 KVAEYGEYLNSHIKQWAQDVLYSVDPRLKFSREVIADKAMFLRKKRYMIHVLDNEGNTHPKFKCAGLEIKRTNMPADVKVYATKLLENMCMTRDINSTNDILVETYD
-981 SNYIKYDD
+981 YIKTLNEEQVAEVSN
-989 INKNYIK
+989 INGYEKYSSQCNGLQTVKGMPRHVKSAYLYNYLIK
-996 RVDNGDVALAYN
+996 QLGLTSKYQQIKDGDKIRVLA
-1008 NGIVQN
+1008 VDPKQN
-1014 KIKHVMK
+1014 K
-1021 HTVKKRMYKI
+1021 YKI
-1031 KCNGK
+1031 SAIAFIGK
-1036 EVIMT
+1036 YPQEF
-1041 EDHSIIVN
+1041 
-1049 RNGKN
+1049 
-1054 MSISPK
+1054 K
-1060 DILKT
+1060 DIFKI
-1065 DTLIIQNNEVLNA
+1065 DYEYMFDKHIYGFVERYYEDCGWVA
-1078 R
+1078 RKPGCMIKQSLFDLFG

>member
-189 GFNCVREDQ
+189 GFN
-198 SVWLQDRIKQIKD
+198 S
-211 IVKQNDVLYQ
+211 
-221 NKKIVDHVNTCIKQQ
+221 
-236 YKITTEFGNYVYCS
+236 
-250 DNHRFPVY
+250 
-258 IKTKKQYKNAN
+258 
-269 TLLKNKQDI
+269 
-278 ELKDINLST
+278 
-287 NDYFVEIPI
+287 
-296 RQNTNKHTVM
+296 
-306 HGEQQVYQLLGYIYT
+306 
-321 DGTYN
+321 
-326 SDDRKEYRYYRFTTK
+326 
-341 YESVCKD
+341 
-348 YIQIINEGLGRELGD
+348 
-363 PYKTRYTGQLK
+363 
-374 GRHGKV
+374 
-380 YDVDVDMYHKQF
+380 
-392 HENDEFVERWK
+392 
-403 SLIYNKDNKKELN
+403 
-416 LELLSTLSYD
+416 
-426 EFIYFI
+426 
-432 AGCVD
+432 
-437 GDGWIE
+437 
-443 PYGISICN
+443 
-451 YEKND
+451 
-456 NAIQKLQEL
+456 
-465 CLWNGIITTR
+465 
-475 HDNYI
+475 
-480 TIISVEQNRKHIE
+480 
-493 AILSKIKHPY
+493 
-503 RKEKGKS
+503 
-510 IRYYTKKNTVSKLIK
+510 
-525 WFIYDDKVV
+525 
-534 VGIKSIE
+534 
-541 KTDEKVNM
+541 
-549 YDIHTEDHYF
+549 
-559 ICNGMKVHNCESFD
+559 ESFD

-732 LMTFKREGKSTYAG
+732 IMTFKREGKGTYAG
-746 AFVIPPVKGFHSA
+746 AFVIDPIKGFHSA

-787 ISDDNSD
+787 ISDDDSD

-805 YKIDKDKF
+805 YKIDKEKF

-923 TVKKSYEIAKQFAI
+923 TVKKSYEIAKQFAV
-937 EQGVSPEKAASIVV
+937 EQGVTPEKATSVVV

-960 GTIINVND
+960 DTIINVNG

-981 SNYIKYDD
+981 SNYIKCDD

-996 RVDNGDVALAYN
+996 RVDNGDVALAYD

-1021 HTVKKRMYKI
+1021 HTVKKRMFKI

-1054 MSISPK
+1054 ISVSPK

-1065 DTLIIQNNEVLNA
+1065 DTLIIQNNEVPNA

>member
-189 GFNCVREDQ
+189 GFN
-198 SVWLQDRIKQIKD
+198 S
-211 IVKQNDVLYQ
+211 
-221 NKKIVDHVNTCIKQQ
+221 
-236 YKITTEFGNYVYCS
+236 
-250 DNHRFPVY
+250 
-258 IKTKKQYKNAN
+258 
-269 TLLKNKQDI
+269 
-278 ELKDINLST
+278 
-287 NDYFVEIPI
+287 
-296 RQNTNKHTVM
+296 
-306 HGEQQVYQLLGYIYT
+306 
-321 DGTYN
+321 
-326 SDDRKEYRYYRFTTK
+326 
-341 YESVCKD
+341 
-348 YIQIINEGLGRELGD
+348 
-363 PYKTRYTGQLK
+363 
-374 GRHGKV
+374 
-380 YDVDVDMYHKQF
+380 
-392 HENDEFVERWK
+392 
-403 SLIYNKDNKKELN
+403 
-416 LELLSTLSYD
+416 
-426 EFIYFI
+426 
-432 AGCVD
+432 
-437 GDGWIE
+437 
-443 PYGISICN
+443 
-451 YEKND
+451 
-456 NAIQKLQEL
+456 
-465 CLWNGIITTR
+465 
-475 HDNYI
+475 
-480 TIISVEQNRKHIE
+480 
-493 AILSKIKHPY
+493 
-503 RKEKGKS
+503 
-510 IRYYTKKNTVSKLIK
+510 
-525 WFIYDDKVV
+525 
-534 VGIKSIE
+534 
-541 KTDEKVNM
+541 
-549 YDIHTEDHYF
+549 
-559 ICNGMKVHNCESFD
+559 ESFD

-611 TQKWKI
+611 TQKWKL

-732 LMTFKREGKSTYAG
+732 LMTFKREGKGTYAG
-746 AFVIPPVKGFHSA
+746 AFVIDPIKGFHSA

-805 YKIDKDKF
+805 YKIDKEKF

-923 TVKKSYEIAKQFAI
+923 TVKKSYEIAKQFAV
-937 EQGVSPEKAASIVV
+937 EQGVPRSVAESVPRA
-951 GGDTDSVVG
+951 GDTDSGYLSFQEIFDAQGINLTESDGV
-960 GTIINVND
+960 TITKQAYD
-968 KPITIADYYNSIA
+968 KVAEYGEYLNSHIKQWAQDVLYSVDPRLKFSREVIADKAMFLRKKRYMIHVLDNEGNTHPKFKCAGLEIKRTNMPADVKVYATKLLENMCMTRDINSTNDILVETYD
-981 SNYIKYDD
+981 YIKTLNEEQVAEVSN
-989 INKNYIK
+989 INGYEKYSSQCNGLQTVKGMPRHVKSAYLYNYLIK
-996 RVDNGDVALAYN
+996 QLGLTSKYQQIKDGDKIRVLA
-1008 NGIVQN
+1008 VDPKQN
-1014 KIKHVMK
+1014 K
-1021 HTVKKRMYKI
+1021 YKI
-1031 KCNGK
+1031 SAIAFIGK
-1036 EVIMT
+1036 YPQEF
-1041 EDHSIIVN
+1041 
-1049 RNGKN
+1049 
-1054 MSISPK
+1054 K
-1060 DILKT
+1060 DIFKI
-1065 DTLIIQNNEVLNA
+1065 DYEYMFDKHIYGFVERYYEDCGWIA
-1078 R
+1078 RKPGCMIKQSLFDLFG

>member
-189 GFNCVREDQ
+189 GFN
-198 SVWLQDRIKQIKD
+198 S
-211 IVKQNDVLYQ
+211 
-221 NKKIVDHVNTCIKQQ
+221 
-236 YKITTEFGNYVYCS
+236 
-250 DNHRFPVY
+250 
-258 IKTKKQYKNAN
+258 
-269 TLLKNKQDI
+269 
-278 ELKDINLST
+278 
-287 NDYFVEIPI
+287 
-296 RQNTNKHTVM
+296 
-306 HGEQQVYQLLGYIYT
+306 
-321 DGTYN
+321 
-326 SDDRKEYRYYRFTTK
+326 
-341 YESVCKD
+341 
-348 YIQIINEGLGRELGD
+348 
-363 PYKTRYTGQLK
+363 
-374 GRHGKV
+374 
-380 YDVDVDMYHKQF
+380 
-392 HENDEFVERWK
+392 
-403 SLIYNKDNKKELN
+403 
-416 LELLSTLSYD
+416 
-426 EFIYFI
+426 
-432 AGCVD
+432 
-437 GDGWIE
+437 
-443 PYGISICN
+443 
-451 YEKND
+451 
-456 NAIQKLQEL
+456 
-465 CLWNGIITTR
+465 
-475 HDNYI
+475 
-480 TIISVEQNRKHIE
+480 
-493 AILSKIKHPY
+493 
-503 RKEKGKS
+503 
-510 IRYYTKKNTVSKLIK
+510 
-525 WFIYDDKVV
+525 
-534 VGIKSIE
+534 
-541 KTDEKVNM
+541 
-549 YDIHTEDHYF
+549 
-559 ICNGMKVHNCESFD
+559 ESFD

-611 TQKWKI
+611 TQKWKL

-732 LMTFKREGKSTYAG
+732 LMTFKREGKGTYAG
-746 AFVIPPVKGFHSA
+746 AFVIDPIKGFHSA

-787 ISDDNSD
+787 ISDDDSD

-805 YKIDKDKF
+805 YKIDKEKF

-923 TVKKSYEIAKQFAI
+923 TVKKSYEIAKQFAV
-937 EQGVSPEKAASIVV
+937 EQGVPQSVAESVPRA
-951 GGDTDSVVG
+951 GDTDSGYLSFQEIFDAQGINLTESDGV
-960 GTIINVND
+960 TITKQAYD
-968 KPITIADYYNSIA
+968 KVAEYGEYLNSHIKQWAQDVLYSVDPRLKFSREVIADKAMFLRKKRYMIHVLDNEGNTHPKFKCAGLEIKRTNMPADVKVYATKLLENMCMTRDINSTNDILVETYD
-981 SNYIKYDD
+981 YIKTLNEEQVAEVSN
-989 INKNYIK
+989 INGYEKYSSQCNGLQTVKGMPRHVKSAYLYNYLIK
-996 RVDNGDVALAYN
+996 QLGLTSKYQQIKDGDKIRVLA
-1008 NGIVQN
+1008 VDPKQN
-1014 KIKHVMK
+1014 K
-1021 HTVKKRMYKI
+1021 YKI
-1031 KCNGK
+1031 SAIAFIGK
-1036 EVIMT
+1036 YPQEF
-1041 EDHSIIVN
+1041 
-1049 RNGKN
+1049 
-1054 MSISPK
+1054 K
-1060 DILKT
+1060 DIFKI
-1065 DTLIIQNNEVLNA
+1065 DYEYMFDKHIYGFVERYYEDCGWVA
-1078 R
+1078 RKPGCMIKQSLFDLFG

>member
-189 GFNCVREDQ
+189 GFN
-198 SVWLQDRIKQIKD
+198 S
-211 IVKQNDVLYQ
+211 
-221 NKKIVDHVNTCIKQQ
+221 
-236 YKITTEFGNYVYCS
+236 
-250 DNHRFPVY
+250 
-258 IKTKKQYKNAN
+258 
-269 TLLKNKQDI
+269 
-278 ELKDINLST
+278 
-287 NDYFVEIPI
+287 
-296 RQNTNKHTVM
+296 
-306 HGEQQVYQLLGYIYT
+306 
-321 DGTYN
+321 
-326 SDDRKEYRYYRFTTK
+326 
-341 YESVCKD
+341 
-348 YIQIINEGLGRELGD
+348 
-363 PYKTRYTGQLK
+363 
-374 GRHGKV
+374 
-380 YDVDVDMYHKQF
+380 
-392 HENDEFVERWK
+392 
-403 SLIYNKDNKKELN
+403 
-416 LELLSTLSYD
+416 
-426 EFIYFI
+426 
-432 AGCVD
+432 
-437 GDGWIE
+437 
-443 PYGISICN
+443 
-451 YEKND
+451 
-456 NAIQKLQEL
+456 
-465 CLWNGIITTR
+465 
-475 HDNYI
+475 
-480 TIISVEQNRKHIE
+480 
-493 AILSKIKHPY
+493 
-503 RKEKGKS
+503 
-510 IRYYTKKNTVSKLIK
+510 
-525 WFIYDDKVV
+525 
-534 VGIKSIE
+534 
-541 KTDEKVNM
+541 
-549 YDIHTEDHYF
+549 
-559 ICNGMKVHNCESFD
+559 ESFD

-732 LMTFKREGKSTYAG
+732 LMTFKREGKGTYAG
-746 AFVIPPVKGFHSA
+746 AFVIDPIKGFHSA

-787 ISDDNSD
+787 ISDDKSD

-805 YKIDKDKF
+805 YKIDKEKF

-923 TVKKSYEIAKQFAI
+923 TVKKSYELAKQFAV
-937 EQGVSPEKAASIVV
+937 EQGVTPEKATSIVV

-960 GTIINVND
+960 DTIINVNG
-968 KPITIADYYNSIA
+968 KPITIADYYNSITP
-981 SNYIKYDD
+981 NYIKCDD

-996 RVDNGDVALAYN
+996 RVDNGDIALAYN

-1031 KCNGK
+1031 KCNDK

-1054 MSISPK
+1054 ISVSPK
-1060 DILKT
+1060 DILKG
-1065 DTLIIQNNEVLNA
+1065 DRLICLNNYK
-1078 R
+1078 

>member
-189 GFNCVREDQ
+189 GFN
-198 SVWLQDRIKQIKD
+198 S
-211 IVKQNDVLYQ
+211 
-221 NKKIVDHVNTCIKQQ
+221 
-236 YKITTEFGNYVYCS
+236 
-250 DNHRFPVY
+250 
-258 IKTKKQYKNAN
+258 
-269 TLLKNKQDI
+269 
-278 ELKDINLST
+278 
-287 NDYFVEIPI
+287 
-296 RQNTNKHTVM
+296 
-306 HGEQQVYQLLGYIYT
+306 
-321 DGTYN
+321 
-326 SDDRKEYRYYRFTTK
+326 
-341 YESVCKD
+341 
-348 YIQIINEGLGRELGD
+348 
-363 PYKTRYTGQLK
+363 
-374 GRHGKV
+374 
-380 YDVDVDMYHKQF
+380 
-392 HENDEFVERWK
+392 
-403 SLIYNKDNKKELN
+403 
-416 LELLSTLSYD
+416 
-426 EFIYFI
+426 
-432 AGCVD
+432 
-437 GDGWIE
+437 
-443 PYGISICN
+443 
-451 YEKND
+451 
-456 NAIQKLQEL
+456 
-465 CLWNGIITTR
+465 
-475 HDNYI
+475 
-480 TIISVEQNRKHIE
+480 
-493 AILSKIKHPY
+493 
-503 RKEKGKS
+503 
-510 IRYYTKKNTVSKLIK
+510 
-525 WFIYDDKVV
+525 
-534 VGIKSIE
+534 
-541 KTDEKVNM
+541 
-549 YDIHTEDHYF
+549 
-559 ICNGMKVHNCESFD
+559 ESFD

-732 LMTFKREGKSTYAG
+732 LMTFKREGKGTYAG
-746 AFVIPPVKGFHSA
+746 AFVIDPIKGFHSA

-805 YKIDKDKF
+805 YKIDKEKF

-878 ELDRLDMVQY
+878 ELDRLDMIQY

-923 TVKKSYEIAKQFAI
+923 TVKKSYEIAKQFAV
-937 EQGVSPEKAASIVV
+937 EQGVPRSVAESVPRA
-951 GGDTDSVVG
+951 GDTDSGYLSFQEIFDAQGINLTESDGV
-960 GTIINVND
+960 TITKQAYD
-968 KPITIADYYNSIA
+968 KVAEYGEYLNSHIKQWAQDVLYSVDPRLKFSREVIADKAMFLRKKRYMIHVLDNEGNTHPKFKCAGLEIKRTNMPADVKVYATKLLENMCMTRDINSTNDILVETYD
-981 SNYIKYDD
+981 YIKTLNEEQVAEVSN
-989 INKNYIK
+989 INGYEKYSSQCNGLQTVKGVPRHVKSAYLYNYLIK
-996 RVDNGDVALAYN
+996 QLGLTSKYQQIKDGDKIRVLA
-1008 NGIVQN
+1008 VDPKQN
-1014 KIKHVMK
+1014 K
-1021 HTVKKRMYKI
+1021 YKI
-1031 KCNGK
+1031 SAIAFIGK
-1036 EVIMT
+1036 YPQEF
-1041 EDHSIIVN
+1041 
-1049 RNGKN
+1049 
-1054 MSISPK
+1054 K
-1060 DILKT
+1060 DIFKI
-1065 DTLIIQNNEVLNA
+1065 DYEYMFDKHIYSFVERYYEDCGWVA
-1078 R
+1078 RKPGCMIKQSLFDLFN

>member
-158 SDMVYHYF
+158 PDMVYHYF

-189 GFNCVREDQ
+189 GFN
-198 SVWLQDRIKQIKD
+198 S
-211 IVKQNDVLYQ
+211 
-221 NKKIVDHVNTCIKQQ
+221 
-236 YKITTEFGNYVYCS
+236 
-250 DNHRFPVY
+250 
-258 IKTKKQYKNAN
+258 
-269 TLLKNKQDI
+269 
-278 ELKDINLST
+278 
-287 NDYFVEIPI
+287 
-296 RQNTNKHTVM
+296 
-306 HGEQQVYQLLGYIYT
+306 
-321 DGTYN
+321 
-326 SDDRKEYRYYRFTTK
+326 
-341 YESVCKD
+341 
-348 YIQIINEGLGRELGD
+348 
-363 PYKTRYTGQLK
+363 
-374 GRHGKV
+374 
-380 YDVDVDMYHKQF
+380 
-392 HENDEFVERWK
+392 
-403 SLIYNKDNKKELN
+403 
-416 LELLSTLSYD
+416 
-426 EFIYFI
+426 
-432 AGCVD
+432 
-437 GDGWIE
+437 
-443 PYGISICN
+443 
-451 YEKND
+451 
-456 NAIQKLQEL
+456 
-465 CLWNGIITTR
+465 
-475 HDNYI
+475 
-480 TIISVEQNRKHIE
+480 
-493 AILSKIKHPY
+493 
-503 RKEKGKS
+503 
-510 IRYYTKKNTVSKLIK
+510 
-525 WFIYDDKVV
+525 
-534 VGIKSIE
+534 
-541 KTDEKVNM
+541 
-549 YDIHTEDHYF
+549 
-559 ICNGMKVHNCESFD
+559 ESFD

-585 DSDWAKRMSPVGEV
+585 DGDWAKRMSPVGEV

-611 TQKWKI
+611 TQKWKL

-732 LMTFKREGKSTYAG
+732 LMTFKREGKGTYAG
-746 AFVIPPVKGFHSA
+746 AFDIDPIKGFHSA

-805 YKIDKDKF
+805 YKIDKEKF

-937 EQGVSPEKAASIVV
+937 EQGVNSEKAASIVV

-960 GTIINVND
+960 DTIINVNG

-981 SNYIKYDD
+981 SNYIKCDD

-996 RVDNGDVALAYN
+996 RVDNGDVALAYDN
-1008 NGIVQN
+1008 RIVQN

-1054 MSISPK
+1054 ISVSPK

-1065 DTLIIQNNEVLNA
+1065 DTLIIQNNEVPNA

>member
-30 EYDYKPWLY
+30 EYGYNPWLY

-134 AITLYDTYTKI
+134 AITLYDTYTKV

-158 SDMVYHYF
+158 SNMVYHYF
-166 ADEKE
+166 ADEKD

-179 FELADIDVFS
+179 FELANIDVFS
-189 GFNCVREDQ
+189 GFN
-198 SVWLQDRIKQIKD
+198 S
-211 IVKQNDVLYQ
+211 
-221 NKKIVDHVNTCIKQQ
+221 
-236 YKITTEFGNYVYCS
+236 
-250 DNHRFPVY
+250 
-258 IKTKKQYKNAN
+258 
-269 TLLKNKQDI
+269 
-278 ELKDINLST
+278 
-287 NDYFVEIPI
+287 
-296 RQNTNKHTVM
+296 
-306 HGEQQVYQLLGYIYT
+306 
-321 DGTYN
+321 
-326 SDDRKEYRYYRFTTK
+326 
-341 YESVCKD
+341 
-348 YIQIINEGLGRELGD
+348 
-363 PYKTRYTGQLK
+363 
-374 GRHGKV
+374 
-380 YDVDVDMYHKQF
+380 
-392 HENDEFVERWK
+392 
-403 SLIYNKDNKKELN
+403 
-416 LELLSTLSYD
+416 
-426 EFIYFI
+426 
-432 AGCVD
+432 
-437 GDGWIE
+437 
-443 PYGISICN
+443 
-451 YEKND
+451 
-456 NAIQKLQEL
+456 
-465 CLWNGIITTR
+465 
-475 HDNYI
+475 
-480 TIISVEQNRKHIE
+480 
-493 AILSKIKHPY
+493 
-503 RKEKGKS
+503 
-510 IRYYTKKNTVSKLIK
+510 
-525 WFIYDDKVV
+525 
-534 VGIKSIE
+534 
-541 KTDEKVNM
+541 
-549 YDIHTEDHYF
+549 
-559 ICNGMKVHNCESFD
+559 ESFD

-732 LMTFKREGKSTYAG
+732 LMTFKREGKGTYAG
-746 AFVIPPVKGFHSA
+746 AFVIDPIKGFHSA

-805 YKIDKDKF
+805 YKIDKEKF

-856 IKDLKKKY
+856 IKDLKRKY

-960 GTIINVND
+960 DTIINVNG

-981 SNYIKYDD
+981 SNYIKCDD

-996 RVDNGDVALAYN
+996 RVDNGDVALAYD
-1008 NGIVQN
+1008 NGVVQN

-1021 HTVKKRMYKI
+1021 HTIKKRMYKI

-1054 MSISPK
+1054 ISVSPK
-1060 DILKT
+1060 NILKG
-1065 DTLIIQNNEVLNA
+1065 DRLICLNNYK
-1078 R
+1078 

>member
-189 GFNCVREDQ
+189 GFN
-198 SVWLQDRIKQIKD
+198 S
-211 IVKQNDVLYQ
+211 
-221 NKKIVDHVNTCIKQQ
+221 
-236 YKITTEFGNYVYCS
+236 
-250 DNHRFPVY
+250 
-258 IKTKKQYKNAN
+258 
-269 TLLKNKQDI
+269 
-278 ELKDINLST
+278 
-287 NDYFVEIPI
+287 
-296 RQNTNKHTVM
+296 
-306 HGEQQVYQLLGYIYT
+306 
-321 DGTYN
+321 
-326 SDDRKEYRYYRFTTK
+326 
-341 YESVCKD
+341 
-348 YIQIINEGLGRELGD
+348 
-363 PYKTRYTGQLK
+363 
-374 GRHGKV
+374 
-380 YDVDVDMYHKQF
+380 
-392 HENDEFVERWK
+392 
-403 SLIYNKDNKKELN
+403 
-416 LELLSTLSYD
+416 
-426 EFIYFI
+426 
-432 AGCVD
+432 
-437 GDGWIE
+437 
-443 PYGISICN
+443 
-451 YEKND
+451 
-456 NAIQKLQEL
+456 
-465 CLWNGIITTR
+465 
-475 HDNYI
+475 
-480 TIISVEQNRKHIE
+480 
-493 AILSKIKHPY
+493 
-503 RKEKGKS
+503 
-510 IRYYTKKNTVSKLIK
+510 
-525 WFIYDDKVV
+525 
-534 VGIKSIE
+534 
-541 KTDEKVNM
+541 
-549 YDIHTEDHYF
+549 
-559 ICNGMKVHNCESFD
+559 ESFD

-732 LMTFKREGKSTYAG
+732 IMTFKREGKGTYAG
-746 AFVIPPVKGFHSA
+746 AFVIDPIKGFHSA

-787 ISDDNSD
+787 ISDDDSD

-805 YKIDKDKF
+805 YKIDKEKF

-923 TVKKSYEIAKQFAI
+923 TVKKSYELAKQFAV
-937 EQGVSPEKAASIVV
+937 EQGVPPEKATSVVV

-960 GTIINVND
+960 DTIINVNG
-968 KPITIADYYNSIA
+968 KPITIANYYNSITP
-981 SNYIKYDD
+981 NYIKCDD

-996 RVDNGDVALAYN
+996 RVDNGDVALAYD

-1054 MSISPK
+1054 ISISPK

-1065 DTLIIQNNEVLNA
+1065 DTLIIQNNEVPSA

>member
-189 GFNCVREDQ
+189 GFN
-198 SVWLQDRIKQIKD
+198 S
-211 IVKQNDVLYQ
+211 
-221 NKKIVDHVNTCIKQQ
+221 
-236 YKITTEFGNYVYCS
+236 
-250 DNHRFPVY
+250 
-258 IKTKKQYKNAN
+258 
-269 TLLKNKQDI
+269 
-278 ELKDINLST
+278 
-287 NDYFVEIPI
+287 
-296 RQNTNKHTVM
+296 
-306 HGEQQVYQLLGYIYT
+306 
-321 DGTYN
+321 
-326 SDDRKEYRYYRFTTK
+326 
-341 YESVCKD
+341 
-348 YIQIINEGLGRELGD
+348 
-363 PYKTRYTGQLK
+363 
-374 GRHGKV
+374 
-380 YDVDVDMYHKQF
+380 
-392 HENDEFVERWK
+392 
-403 SLIYNKDNKKELN
+403 
-416 LELLSTLSYD
+416 
-426 EFIYFI
+426 
-432 AGCVD
+432 
-437 GDGWIE
+437 
-443 PYGISICN
+443 
-451 YEKND
+451 
-456 NAIQKLQEL
+456 
-465 CLWNGIITTR
+465 
-475 HDNYI
+475 
-480 TIISVEQNRKHIE
+480 
-493 AILSKIKHPY
+493 
-503 RKEKGKS
+503 
-510 IRYYTKKNTVSKLIK
+510 
-525 WFIYDDKVV
+525 
-534 VGIKSIE
+534 
-541 KTDEKVNM
+541 
-549 YDIHTEDHYF
+549 
-559 ICNGMKVHNCESFD
+559 ESFD

-732 LMTFKREGKSTYAG
+732 LMTFKREGKGTYAG
-746 AFVIPPVKGFHSA
+746 AFVIDPIKGFHSA

-787 ISDDNSD
+787 ISDDDSD

-805 YKIDKDKF
+805 YKIDKEKF

-923 TVKKSYEIAKQFAI
+923 TVKKSYELAKQFAV
-937 EQGVSPEKAASIVV
+937 EQGVNPEKATSIVV

-960 GTIINVND
+960 DTIINVNG

-981 SNYIKYDD
+981 PSYIKCDD

-996 RVDNGDVALAYN
+996 RVDNGDVALAYD
-1008 NGIVQN
+1008 NGVVQN

-1054 MSISPK
+1054 ISVSPK

-1065 DTLIIQNNEVLNA
+1065 DTLIIQNNEVPNA

>member
-189 GFNCVREDQ
+189 GFN
-198 SVWLQDRIKQIKD
+198 S
-211 IVKQNDVLYQ
+211 
-221 NKKIVDHVNTCIKQQ
+221 
-236 YKITTEFGNYVYCS
+236 
-250 DNHRFPVY
+250 
-258 IKTKKQYKNAN
+258 
-269 TLLKNKQDI
+269 
-278 ELKDINLST
+278 
-287 NDYFVEIPI
+287 
-296 RQNTNKHTVM
+296 
-306 HGEQQVYQLLGYIYT
+306 
-321 DGTYN
+321 
-326 SDDRKEYRYYRFTTK
+326 
-341 YESVCKD
+341 
-348 YIQIINEGLGRELGD
+348 
-363 PYKTRYTGQLK
+363 
-374 GRHGKV
+374 
-380 YDVDVDMYHKQF
+380 
-392 HENDEFVERWK
+392 
-403 SLIYNKDNKKELN
+403 
-416 LELLSTLSYD
+416 
-426 EFIYFI
+426 
-432 AGCVD
+432 
-437 GDGWIE
+437 
-443 PYGISICN
+443 
-451 YEKND
+451 
-456 NAIQKLQEL
+456 
-465 CLWNGIITTR
+465 
-475 HDNYI
+475 
-480 TIISVEQNRKHIE
+480 
-493 AILSKIKHPY
+493 
-503 RKEKGKS
+503 
-510 IRYYTKKNTVSKLIK
+510 
-525 WFIYDDKVV
+525 
-534 VGIKSIE
+534 
-541 KTDEKVNM
+541 
-549 YDIHTEDHYF
+549 
-559 ICNGMKVHNCESFD
+559 ESFD

-732 LMTFKREGKSTYAG
+732 IMTFKREGKGTYAG
-746 AFVIPPVKGFHSA
+746 AFVIDPIKGFHSA

-787 ISDDNSD
+787 ISDDDSD

-805 YKIDKDKF
+805 YKIDKEKF

-923 TVKKSYEIAKQFAI
+923 TVKKSYELAKQFMADN
-937 EQGVSPEKAASIVV
+937 GVDREVAEKDTVA
-951 GGDTDSVVG
+951 GGDTDSGYISFEALLKVNHINLTESDGV
-960 GTIINVND
+960 TITKQAYD
-968 KPITIADYYNSIA
+968 KVAEYGEYLNSHIKQWAQDVLYSVDPRLKFSREVIADKAMFLRKKRYMIHVLDNEGNTHPKFKCAGLEIKRTNMPADVKVYATKLLENMCMTRDINSTNDILVETYD
-981 SNYIKYDD
+981 YIKTLNEEQVAEVSN
-989 INKNYIK
+989 INGYEKYSSQCNGLQTVKGMPRHVKSAYLYNYLIK
-996 RVDNGDVALAYN
+996 QLGVTSKYQQIKDGDKIRVLA
-1008 NGIVQN
+1008 VDPKQN
-1014 KIKHVMK
+1014 K
-1021 HTVKKRMYKI
+1021 YKI
-1031 KCNGK
+1031 SAIAFIGK
-1036 EVIMT
+1036 YPQEF
-1041 EDHSIIVN
+1041 
-1049 RNGKN
+1049 
-1054 MSISPK
+1054 K
-1060 DILKT
+1060 DIFKI
-1065 DTLIIQNNEVLNA
+1065 DYEYMFDKHIYGFVERYYEDCGWVA
-1078 R
+1078 RKPGCMIKQSLFDLFN

>member
-189 GFNCVREDQ
+189 GFN
-198 SVWLQDRIKQIKD
+198 S
-211 IVKQNDVLYQ
+211 
-221 NKKIVDHVNTCIKQQ
+221 
-236 YKITTEFGNYVYCS
+236 
-250 DNHRFPVY
+250 
-258 IKTKKQYKNAN
+258 
-269 TLLKNKQDI
+269 
-278 ELKDINLST
+278 
-287 NDYFVEIPI
+287 
-296 RQNTNKHTVM
+296 
-306 HGEQQVYQLLGYIYT
+306 
-321 DGTYN
+321 
-326 SDDRKEYRYYRFTTK
+326 
-341 YESVCKD
+341 
-348 YIQIINEGLGRELGD
+348 
-363 PYKTRYTGQLK
+363 
-374 GRHGKV
+374 
-380 YDVDVDMYHKQF
+380 
-392 HENDEFVERWK
+392 
-403 SLIYNKDNKKELN
+403 
-416 LELLSTLSYD
+416 
-426 EFIYFI
+426 
-432 AGCVD
+432 
-437 GDGWIE
+437 
-443 PYGISICN
+443 
-451 YEKND
+451 
-456 NAIQKLQEL
+456 
-465 CLWNGIITTR
+465 
-475 HDNYI
+475 
-480 TIISVEQNRKHIE
+480 
-493 AILSKIKHPY
+493 
-503 RKEKGKS
+503 
-510 IRYYTKKNTVSKLIK
+510 
-525 WFIYDDKVV
+525 
-534 VGIKSIE
+534 
-541 KTDEKVNM
+541 
-549 YDIHTEDHYF
+549 
-559 ICNGMKVHNCESFD
+559 ESFD

-611 TQKWKI
+611 TQKWKL

-658 QSNLFDLA
+658 QSSLFDLA

-732 LMTFKREGKSTYAG
+732 LMTFKREGKGTYAG
-746 AFVIPPVKGFHSA
+746 AFVIDPIKGFHSA

-805 YKIDKDKF
+805 YKIDKEKF

-923 TVKKSYEIAKQFAI
+923 TVKKSYEIAKQFMVDN
-937 EQGVSPEKAASIVV
+937 GVDKTVSERETVV
-951 GGDTDSVVG
+951 GGDTDSGYISFEALLKVNHINLTESDGV
-960 GTIINVND
+960 TITKQAYD
-968 KPITIADYYNSIA
+968 KVAEYGEYLNSHIKQWAQDVLYSVDPRLKFGREVIADKAMFLRKKRYMIHVLDNEGNTHPKFKYAGLEIKRTNMPADVKVYATKLLENMCMTRDINSTNDILVETYD
-981 SNYIKYDD
+981 YIKTLNEEQVAEVSN
-989 INKNYIK
+989 INGYEKYSSQCNGLQTVKGMPRHVKSAYLYNYLIK
-996 RVDNGDVALAYN
+996 QLGLTSKYQQIKDGDKIRVLA
-1008 NGIVQN
+1008 VDPKQN
-1014 KIKHVMK
+1014 K
-1021 HTVKKRMYKI
+1021 YKI
-1031 KCNGK
+1031 SAIAFIGK
-1036 EVIMT
+1036 YPQEF
-1041 EDHSIIVN
+1041 
-1049 RNGKN
+1049 
-1054 MSISPK
+1054 K
-1060 DILKT
+1060 DIFKI
-1065 DTLIIQNNEVLNA
+1065 DYEYMFDKHIYGFVERYYEDCGWVA
-1078 R
+1078 RKPGCMIKQSLFDLFN

>member
-134 AITLYDTYTKI
+134 AITLYDTYTKV

-158 SDMVYHYF
+158 SNMVYHYF
-166 ADEKE
+166 ADEKD

-179 FELADIDVFS
+179 FELANIDVFS
-189 GFNCVREDQ
+189 GFN
-198 SVWLQDRIKQIKD
+198 S
-211 IVKQNDVLYQ
+211 
-221 NKKIVDHVNTCIKQQ
+221 
-236 YKITTEFGNYVYCS
+236 
-250 DNHRFPVY
+250 
-258 IKTKKQYKNAN
+258 
-269 TLLKNKQDI
+269 
-278 ELKDINLST
+278 
-287 NDYFVEIPI
+287 
-296 RQNTNKHTVM
+296 
-306 HGEQQVYQLLGYIYT
+306 
-321 DGTYN
+321 
-326 SDDRKEYRYYRFTTK
+326 
-341 YESVCKD
+341 
-348 YIQIINEGLGRELGD
+348 
-363 PYKTRYTGQLK
+363 
-374 GRHGKV
+374 
-380 YDVDVDMYHKQF
+380 
-392 HENDEFVERWK
+392 
-403 SLIYNKDNKKELN
+403 
-416 LELLSTLSYD
+416 
-426 EFIYFI
+426 
-432 AGCVD
+432 
-437 GDGWIE
+437 
-443 PYGISICN
+443 
-451 YEKND
+451 
-456 NAIQKLQEL
+456 
-465 CLWNGIITTR
+465 
-475 HDNYI
+475 
-480 TIISVEQNRKHIE
+480 
-493 AILSKIKHPY
+493 
-503 RKEKGKS
+503 
-510 IRYYTKKNTVSKLIK
+510 
-525 WFIYDDKVV
+525 
-534 VGIKSIE
+534 
-541 KTDEKVNM
+541 
-549 YDIHTEDHYF
+549 
-559 ICNGMKVHNCESFD
+559 ESFD

-629 RKLIAKELPS
+629 RKIIAKELPS

-732 LMTFKREGKSTYAG
+732 LMTFKREGKGTYAG
-746 AFVIPPVKGFHSA
+746 AFVIDPIKGFHSA

-805 YKIDKDKF
+805 YKIDKEKF

-923 TVKKSYEIAKQFAI
+923 TVKKSYEIAKQFAV
-937 EQGVSPEKAASIVV
+937 EQGVQPEKAASIVV

-960 GTIINVND
+960 DTIINVNG

-981 SNYIKYDD
+981 SNYIKCDD

-996 RVDNGDVALAYN
+996 RVDNGDVALAYD
-1008 NGIVQN
+1008 NGVVQN

-1021 HTVKKRMYKI
+1021 HTIKKRMYKI

-1054 MSISPK
+1054 ISVSPK

-1065 DTLIIQNNEVLNA
+1065 DTLIIQNNEVPSA

>member
-166 ADEKE
+166 ADEKD

-179 FELADIDVFS
+179 FELANIDVFS
-189 GFNCVREDQ
+189 G
-198 SVWLQDRIKQIKD
+198 W
-211 IVKQNDVLYQ
+211 
-221 NKKIVDHVNTCIKQQ
+221 
-236 YKITTEFGNYVYCS
+236 
-250 DNHRFPVY
+250 
-258 IKTKKQYKNAN
+258 
-269 TLLKNKQDI
+269 
-278 ELKDINLST
+278 
-287 NDYFVEIPI
+287 
-296 RQNTNKHTVM
+296 
-306 HGEQQVYQLLGYIYT
+306 
-321 DGTYN
+321 N
-326 SDDRKEYRYYRFTTK
+326 S
-341 YESVCKD
+341 
-348 YIQIINEGLGRELGD
+348 
-363 PYKTRYTGQLK
+363 
-374 GRHGKV
+374 
-380 YDVDVDMYHKQF
+380 
-392 HENDEFVERWK
+392 
-403 SLIYNKDNKKELN
+403 
-416 LELLSTLSYD
+416 
-426 EFIYFI
+426 
-432 AGCVD
+432 A
-437 GDGWIE
+437 
-443 PYGISICN
+443 
-451 YEKND
+451 
-456 NAIQKLQEL
+456 
-465 CLWNGIITTR
+465 
-475 HDNYI
+475 
-480 TIISVEQNRKHIE
+480 
-493 AILSKIKHPY
+493 
-503 RKEKGKS
+503 
-510 IRYYTKKNTVSKLIK
+510 
-525 WFIYDDKVV
+525 
-534 VGIKSIE
+534 
-541 KTDEKVNM
+541 
-549 YDIHTEDHYF
+549 
-559 ICNGMKVHNCESFD
+559 SFD
-573 IPYIMNRINNIL
+573 IPYIMNRIINVL
-585 DSDWAKRMSPVGEV
+585 DEEWARKISPVRDIK
-599 YSSDYVN
+599 SIDTIN
-606 RFGAL
+606 RFGGSVQEWRIGGL
-611 TQKWKI
+611 
-617 QGISCIDYLEIY
+617 SCIDYLELY

-686 LDQKLKYLHILRLLA
+686 LDQKLKYMHILRLLA
-701 YAGLTDM
+701 YAGLTNM
-708 ESAMGTTAVTLG
+708 ERAMGTTHVTLG

-732 LMTFKREGKSTYAG
+732 LMTFKREGKGTYAG

-787 ISDDNSD
+787 ISDDSSD

-805 YKIDKDKF
+805 YKIDKEKF

-856 IKDLKKKY
+856 IKELKKKY

-898 GALGAA
+898 GALGNST
-904 FFPAGDTDVAA
+904 FSAGDTDVAA
-915 SITATGKA
+915 SITATGQA
-923 TVKKSYEIAKQFAI
+923 TVKKSYEIAKQFAV
-937 EQGVSPEKAASIVV
+937 EQGVPWSVAESVPRA
-951 GGDTDSVVG
+951 GDTDSGYLSFQEIFDAQGINLTESDGV
-960 GTIINVND
+960 TITKQAYD
-968 KPITIADYYNSIA
+968 KVAEYGEYLNSHIKQWAQDVLYSVDPRLKFGREVIADKAMFLRKKRYMIHVLDNEGNTHPKFKYAGLEIKRTNMPADVKVYATKLLENMCMTRDINSTNDILVETYD
-981 SNYIKYDD
+981 YIKTLNEEQVAEVSN
-989 INKNYIK
+989 INGYEKYSSQCNGLQTVKGMPRHVKSAYLYNYLIK
-996 RVDNGDVALAYN
+996 QLGLTSKYQQIKDGDKIRVLA
-1008 NGIVQN
+1008 VDPKQN
-1014 KIKHVMK
+1014 K
-1021 HTVKKRMYKI
+1021 YKI
-1031 KCNGK
+1031 SAIAFIGK
-1036 EVIMT
+1036 YPQEF
-1041 EDHSIIVN
+1041 
-1049 RNGKN
+1049 
-1054 MSISPK
+1054 K
-1060 DILKT
+1060 DIFKI
-1065 DTLIIQNNEVLNA
+1065 DYEYMFDKHIYGFVERYYEDCGWIA
-1078 R
+1078 RKPGCMIKQSLFDLFG

>member
-60 FNTDFERRKYVADS
+60 FNTDFERRKYVVDS

-189 GFNCVREDQ
+189 GFN
-198 SVWLQDRIKQIKD
+198 S
-211 IVKQNDVLYQ
+211 
-221 NKKIVDHVNTCIKQQ
+221 
-236 YKITTEFGNYVYCS
+236 
-250 DNHRFPVY
+250 
-258 IKTKKQYKNAN
+258 
-269 TLLKNKQDI
+269 
-278 ELKDINLST
+278 
-287 NDYFVEIPI
+287 
-296 RQNTNKHTVM
+296 
-306 HGEQQVYQLLGYIYT
+306 
-321 DGTYN
+321 
-326 SDDRKEYRYYRFTTK
+326 
-341 YESVCKD
+341 
-348 YIQIINEGLGRELGD
+348 
-363 PYKTRYTGQLK
+363 
-374 GRHGKV
+374 
-380 YDVDVDMYHKQF
+380 
-392 HENDEFVERWK
+392 
-403 SLIYNKDNKKELN
+403 
-416 LELLSTLSYD
+416 
-426 EFIYFI
+426 
-432 AGCVD
+432 
-437 GDGWIE
+437 
-443 PYGISICN
+443 
-451 YEKND
+451 
-456 NAIQKLQEL
+456 
-465 CLWNGIITTR
+465 
-475 HDNYI
+475 
-480 TIISVEQNRKHIE
+480 
-493 AILSKIKHPY
+493 
-503 RKEKGKS
+503 
-510 IRYYTKKNTVSKLIK
+510 
-525 WFIYDDKVV
+525 
-534 VGIKSIE
+534 
-541 KTDEKVNM
+541 
-549 YDIHTEDHYF
+549 
-559 ICNGMKVHNCESFD
+559 ESFD

-732 LMTFKREGKSTYAG
+732 LMTFKREGKGTYAG
-746 AFVIPPVKGFHSA
+746 AFVIDPIKGFHSA

-805 YKIDKDKF
+805 YKIDKEKF

-923 TVKKSYEIAKQFAI
+923 TVKKSYEIAKQFAV
-937 EQGVSPEKAASIVV
+937 EQGVPRSVAESVPRA
-951 GGDTDSVVG
+951 GDTDSGYLSFQEIFDAQGINLTESDGV
-960 GTIINVND
+960 TITKQAYDKVAEYGEYLNSHIKQWAQNVLYSVD
-968 KPITIADYYNSIA
+968 PRLKFSREVIADKAMFLRKKRYMIHVLDNEGNTHPKFKCAGLEIKRTNMPADVKVYATKLLENMCMTRDINSTNDILVETYD
-981 SNYIKYDD
+981 YIKTLNEEQVAEVSN
-989 INKNYIK
+989 INGYEKYSSQCNGLQTVKGMPRHVKSAYLYNYLIK
-996 RVDNGDVALAYN
+996 QLGLTSKYQQIKDGDKIRVLA
-1008 NGIVQN
+1008 VDPKQN
-1014 KIKHVMK
+1014 K
-1021 HTVKKRMYKI
+1021 YKI
-1031 KCNGK
+1031 SAIAFIGK
-1036 EVIMT
+1036 YPQEF
-1041 EDHSIIVN
+1041 
-1049 RNGKN
+1049 
-1054 MSISPK
+1054 K
-1060 DILKT
+1060 DIFKI
-1065 DTLIIQNNEVLNA
+1065 DYEYMFDKHIYGFVERYYEDCGWVA
-1078 R
+1078 RKPGCMIKQSLFDLFS

>member
-151 KPYTVKQ
+151 KPYTAKQ

-166 ADEKE
+166 ADEKD

-189 GFNCVREDQ
+189 GFN
-198 SVWLQDRIKQIKD
+198 S
-211 IVKQNDVLYQ
+211 
-221 NKKIVDHVNTCIKQQ
+221 
-236 YKITTEFGNYVYCS
+236 
-250 DNHRFPVY
+250 
-258 IKTKKQYKNAN
+258 
-269 TLLKNKQDI
+269 
-278 ELKDINLST
+278 
-287 NDYFVEIPI
+287 
-296 RQNTNKHTVM
+296 
-306 HGEQQVYQLLGYIYT
+306 
-321 DGTYN
+321 
-326 SDDRKEYRYYRFTTK
+326 
-341 YESVCKD
+341 
-348 YIQIINEGLGRELGD
+348 
-363 PYKTRYTGQLK
+363 
-374 GRHGKV
+374 
-380 YDVDVDMYHKQF
+380 
-392 HENDEFVERWK
+392 
-403 SLIYNKDNKKELN
+403 
-416 LELLSTLSYD
+416 
-426 EFIYFI
+426 
-432 AGCVD
+432 
-437 GDGWIE
+437 
-443 PYGISICN
+443 
-451 YEKND
+451 
-456 NAIQKLQEL
+456 
-465 CLWNGIITTR
+465 
-475 HDNYI
+475 
-480 TIISVEQNRKHIE
+480 
-493 AILSKIKHPY
+493 
-503 RKEKGKS
+503 
-510 IRYYTKKNTVSKLIK
+510 
-525 WFIYDDKVV
+525 
-534 VGIKSIE
+534 
-541 KTDEKVNM
+541 
-549 YDIHTEDHYF
+549 
-559 ICNGMKVHNCESFD
+559 ESFD

-585 DSDWAKRMSPVGEV
+585 DSEWVKRMSPVGEV

-732 LMTFKREGKSTYAG
+732 LMTFKRESKGTYAG
-746 AFVIPPVKGFHSA
+746 AFVIDPIKGFHSA

-787 ISDDNSD
+787 ISGDSSD

-805 YKIDKDKF
+805 YKIDKEKF
-813 YKLCKQEKMAVA
+813 YKLCKQEKMAVT

-856 IKDLKKKY
+856 IKELKKKY

-923 TVKKSYEIAKQFAI
+923 TVKKSYEIAKQFMVDN
-937 EQGVSPEKAASIVV
+937 GVDREVAEKDTVA
-951 GGDTDSVVG
+951 GGDTDSGYISFEALLKVNHINLTESDGV
-960 GTIINVND
+960 TITKQAYD
-968 KPITIADYYNSIA
+968 KIAEYGEYLNSHIKQWAQDVLYSVDPRLKFGREVIADKAMFLRKKRYMIHVLDNEGNTHPKFKYAGLEIKRTNMPADVKVYATKLLENMCMTRDINSTNDILVETYD
-981 SNYIKYDD
+981 YIKTLNEEQVAEVSN
-989 INKNYIK
+989 INGYEKYSVQCNGLQTVKGMPRHVKSAYLYNYLIK
-996 RVDNGDVALAYN
+996 QLGLTSKYQQIKDGDKIRVLA
-1008 NGIVQN
+1008 VDPKQN
-1014 KIKHVMK
+1014 K
-1021 HTVKKRMYKI
+1021 YKI
-1031 KCNGK
+1031 SAIAFIGK
-1036 EVIMT
+1036 YPQEF
-1041 EDHSIIVN
+1041 
-1049 RNGKN
+1049 
-1054 MSISPK
+1054 K
-1060 DILKT
+1060 DIFKI
-1065 DTLIIQNNEVLNA
+1065 DYEYMFDKHIYSFVERYYEDCGWVARKPGCMIQQSLFDLFN
-1078 R
+1078 

>member
-189 GFNCVREDQ
+189 GFN
-198 SVWLQDRIKQIKD
+198 S
-211 IVKQNDVLYQ
+211 
-221 NKKIVDHVNTCIKQQ
+221 
-236 YKITTEFGNYVYCS
+236 
-250 DNHRFPVY
+250 
-258 IKTKKQYKNAN
+258 
-269 TLLKNKQDI
+269 
-278 ELKDINLST
+278 
-287 NDYFVEIPI
+287 
-296 RQNTNKHTVM
+296 
-306 HGEQQVYQLLGYIYT
+306 
-321 DGTYN
+321 
-326 SDDRKEYRYYRFTTK
+326 
-341 YESVCKD
+341 
-348 YIQIINEGLGRELGD
+348 
-363 PYKTRYTGQLK
+363 
-374 GRHGKV
+374 
-380 YDVDVDMYHKQF
+380 
-392 HENDEFVERWK
+392 
-403 SLIYNKDNKKELN
+403 
-416 LELLSTLSYD
+416 
-426 EFIYFI
+426 
-432 AGCVD
+432 
-437 GDGWIE
+437 
-443 PYGISICN
+443 
-451 YEKND
+451 
-456 NAIQKLQEL
+456 
-465 CLWNGIITTR
+465 
-475 HDNYI
+475 
-480 TIISVEQNRKHIE
+480 
-493 AILSKIKHPY
+493 
-503 RKEKGKS
+503 
-510 IRYYTKKNTVSKLIK
+510 
-525 WFIYDDKVV
+525 
-534 VGIKSIE
+534 
-541 KTDEKVNM
+541 
-549 YDIHTEDHYF
+549 
-559 ICNGMKVHNCESFD
+559 ESFD

-732 LMTFKREGKSTYAG
+732 IMTFKREGKGTYAG
-746 AFVIPPVKGFHSA
+746 AFVIDPIKGFHSA

-787 ISDDNSD
+787 ISDDDSD

-805 YKIDKDKF
+805 YKIDKEKF

-923 TVKKSYEIAKQFAI
+923 TVKKSYEIAKQFAV
-937 EQGVSPEKAASIVV
+937 EQGVPRSVAESVPRA
-951 GGDTDSVVG
+951 GDTDSGYLSFQEIFDAQGINLTESDGV
-960 GTIINVND
+960 TITKQAYD
-968 KPITIADYYNSIA
+968 KVAEYGEYLNSHIKQWAQDVLYSVDPRLKFSREVIADKAMFLRKKRYMIHVLDNEGNTHPKFKCAGLEIKRTNMPADVKVYATKLLENMCMTRDINSTNDILVETYD
-981 SNYIKYDD
+981 YIKTLNEEQVAEVSN
-989 INKNYIK
+989 INGYEKYSSQCNGLQTVKGMPRHVKSAYLYNYLIK
-996 RVDNGDVALAYN
+996 QLGLTSKYQQIKDGDKIRVLA
-1008 NGIVQN
+1008 VDPKQN
-1014 KIKHVMK
+1014 K
-1021 HTVKKRMYKI
+1021 YKI
-1031 KCNGK
+1031 SAIAFIGK
-1036 EVIMT
+1036 YPQEF
-1041 EDHSIIVN
+1041 
-1049 RNGKN
+1049 
-1054 MSISPK
+1054 K
-1060 DILKT
+1060 DIFKI
-1065 DTLIIQNNEVLNA
+1065 DYEYMFDKHIYGFVERYYEDCGWVA
-1078 R
+1078 RKPGCMIKQSLFDLFN

>member
-179 FELADIDVFS
+179 FELANIDVFS
-189 GFNCVREDQ
+189 GFN
-198 SVWLQDRIKQIKD
+198 S
-211 IVKQNDVLYQ
+211 
-221 NKKIVDHVNTCIKQQ
+221 
-236 YKITTEFGNYVYCS
+236 
-250 DNHRFPVY
+250 
-258 IKTKKQYKNAN
+258 
-269 TLLKNKQDI
+269 
-278 ELKDINLST
+278 
-287 NDYFVEIPI
+287 
-296 RQNTNKHTVM
+296 
-306 HGEQQVYQLLGYIYT
+306 
-321 DGTYN
+321 
-326 SDDRKEYRYYRFTTK
+326 
-341 YESVCKD
+341 
-348 YIQIINEGLGRELGD
+348 
-363 PYKTRYTGQLK
+363 
-374 GRHGKV
+374 
-380 YDVDVDMYHKQF
+380 
-392 HENDEFVERWK
+392 
-403 SLIYNKDNKKELN
+403 
-416 LELLSTLSYD
+416 
-426 EFIYFI
+426 
-432 AGCVD
+432 
-437 GDGWIE
+437 
-443 PYGISICN
+443 
-451 YEKND
+451 
-456 NAIQKLQEL
+456 
-465 CLWNGIITTR
+465 
-475 HDNYI
+475 
-480 TIISVEQNRKHIE
+480 
-493 AILSKIKHPY
+493 
-503 RKEKGKS
+503 
-510 IRYYTKKNTVSKLIK
+510 
-525 WFIYDDKVV
+525 
-534 VGIKSIE
+534 
-541 KTDEKVNM
+541 
-549 YDIHTEDHYF
+549 
-559 ICNGMKVHNCESFD
+559 ESFD

-611 TQKWKI
+611 TQKWKL

-732 LMTFKREGKSTYAG
+732 LMTFKREGKGTYAG
-746 AFVIPPVKGFHSA
+746 AFVIDPIKGFHSA

-805 YKIDKDKF
+805 YKIDKEKF

-923 TVKKSYEIAKQFAI
+923 TVKKSYEIAKQFAV
-937 EQGVSPEKAASIVV
+937 EQGVPRSVAESVPRA
-951 GGDTDSVVG
+951 GDTDSGYLSFQEIFDAQGINLTESDGV
-960 GTIINVND
+960 TITKQAYD
-968 KPITIADYYNSIA
+968 KVAEYGEYLNSHIKQWAQDVLYSVDPRLKFGREVIADKAMFLRKKRYIIHVLDNEGNTHPKFKCAGLEIKRTNMPADVKVYATKLLENMCMTRDINSTNDILVETYD
-981 SNYIKYDD
+981 YIKTLNEEQVAEVSN
-989 INKNYIK
+989 INGYEKYSSQCNGLQTVKGMPRHVKGAYLYNYLIK
-996 RVDNGDVALAYN
+996 QLGLTSKYQQIKDGDKIRVLA
-1008 NGIVQN
+1008 VDPKQN
-1014 KIKHVMK
+1014 K
-1021 HTVKKRMYKI
+1021 YKI
-1031 KCNGK
+1031 SAIAFIGK
-1036 EVIMT
+1036 YPQEF
-1041 EDHSIIVN
+1041 
-1049 RNGKN
+1049 
-1054 MSISPK
+1054 K
-1060 DILKT
+1060 DIFKI
-1065 DTLIIQNNEVLNA
+1065 DYEYMFDKHIYGFVERYYEDCGWVA
-1078 R
+1078 RKPGCMIKQSLFDLFG

>member
-189 GFNCVREDQ
+189 GFN
-198 SVWLQDRIKQIKD
+198 S
-211 IVKQNDVLYQ
+211 
-221 NKKIVDHVNTCIKQQ
+221 
-236 YKITTEFGNYVYCS
+236 
-250 DNHRFPVY
+250 
-258 IKTKKQYKNAN
+258 
-269 TLLKNKQDI
+269 
-278 ELKDINLST
+278 
-287 NDYFVEIPI
+287 
-296 RQNTNKHTVM
+296 
-306 HGEQQVYQLLGYIYT
+306 
-321 DGTYN
+321 
-326 SDDRKEYRYYRFTTK
+326 
-341 YESVCKD
+341 
-348 YIQIINEGLGRELGD
+348 
-363 PYKTRYTGQLK
+363 
-374 GRHGKV
+374 
-380 YDVDVDMYHKQF
+380 
-392 HENDEFVERWK
+392 
-403 SLIYNKDNKKELN
+403 
-416 LELLSTLSYD
+416 
-426 EFIYFI
+426 
-432 AGCVD
+432 
-437 GDGWIE
+437 
-443 PYGISICN
+443 
-451 YEKND
+451 
-456 NAIQKLQEL
+456 
-465 CLWNGIITTR
+465 
-475 HDNYI
+475 
-480 TIISVEQNRKHIE
+480 
-493 AILSKIKHPY
+493 
-503 RKEKGKS
+503 
-510 IRYYTKKNTVSKLIK
+510 
-525 WFIYDDKVV
+525 
-534 VGIKSIE
+534 
-541 KTDEKVNM
+541 
-549 YDIHTEDHYF
+549 
-559 ICNGMKVHNCESFD
+559 ESFD

-611 TQKWKI
+611 TQKWKL

-644 IAELELGEHKLEYE
+644 IAGLELGEHKLEYE

-732 LMTFKREGKSTYAG
+732 LMTFKREGKGTYAG
-746 AFVIPPVKGFHSA
+746 AFVIDPIKGFHSA

-787 ISDDNSD
+787 ISDDNSN

-805 YKIDKDKF
+805 YKIDKEKF

-923 TVKKSYEIAKQFAI
+923 TVKKSYEIAKQFMVDN
-937 EQGVSPEKAASIVV
+937 GVDKTVSERETVV
-951 GGDTDSVVG
+951 GGDTDSGYISFEALLKVNHINLTESDGV
-960 GTIINVND
+960 TITKQAYD
-968 KPITIADYYNSIA
+968 KVAEYGEYLNSHIKQWAQDVLYSVDPRLKFGREVIADKAMFLRKKRYMIHVLDNEGNTHPKFKCAGLEIKRTNMPADVKVYATKLLENMCITRDINSTNDILVETYE
-981 SNYIKYDD
+981 YIKTLNEEQVAEVSN
-989 INKNYIK
+989 INGYEKYSSQCNGLQTVKGMPRHVKSAYLYNYLIK
-996 RVDNGDVALAYN
+996 QLGLTSKYQQIKDGDKIRVLA
-1008 NGIVQN
+1008 VDPKQN
-1014 KIKHVMK
+1014 K
-1021 HTVKKRMYKI
+1021 YKI
-1031 KCNGK
+1031 SAIAFIGK
-1036 EVIMT
+1036 YPQEF
-1041 EDHSIIVN
+1041 
-1049 RNGKN
+1049 
-1054 MSISPK
+1054 K
-1060 DILKT
+1060 DIFKI
-1065 DTLIIQNNEVLNA
+1065 DCEYMFDKHIYGFVERYYEDCGWVA
-1078 R
+1078 RKPGCMIKQSLFDLFG

>member
-189 GFNCVREDQ
+189 GFN
-198 SVWLQDRIKQIKD
+198 S
-211 IVKQNDVLYQ
+211 
-221 NKKIVDHVNTCIKQQ
+221 
-236 YKITTEFGNYVYCS
+236 
-250 DNHRFPVY
+250 
-258 IKTKKQYKNAN
+258 
-269 TLLKNKQDI
+269 
-278 ELKDINLST
+278 
-287 NDYFVEIPI
+287 
-296 RQNTNKHTVM
+296 
-306 HGEQQVYQLLGYIYT
+306 
-321 DGTYN
+321 
-326 SDDRKEYRYYRFTTK
+326 
-341 YESVCKD
+341 
-348 YIQIINEGLGRELGD
+348 
-363 PYKTRYTGQLK
+363 
-374 GRHGKV
+374 
-380 YDVDVDMYHKQF
+380 
-392 HENDEFVERWK
+392 
-403 SLIYNKDNKKELN
+403 
-416 LELLSTLSYD
+416 
-426 EFIYFI
+426 
-432 AGCVD
+432 
-437 GDGWIE
+437 
-443 PYGISICN
+443 
-451 YEKND
+451 
-456 NAIQKLQEL
+456 
-465 CLWNGIITTR
+465 
-475 HDNYI
+475 
-480 TIISVEQNRKHIE
+480 
-493 AILSKIKHPY
+493 
-503 RKEKGKS
+503 
-510 IRYYTKKNTVSKLIK
+510 
-525 WFIYDDKVV
+525 
-534 VGIKSIE
+534 
-541 KTDEKVNM
+541 
-549 YDIHTEDHYF
+549 
-559 ICNGMKVHNCESFD
+559 ESFD

-732 LMTFKREGKSTYAG
+732 IMTFKREGKGTYAG
-746 AFVIPPVKGFHSA
+746 AFVIDPIKGFHSA

-805 YKIDKDKF
+805 YKIDKEKF

-864 EEEQDPQKKHDLKF
+864 EEEQDSQKKHDLKF

-923 TVKKSYEIAKQFAI
+923 TVKKSYEIAKQFAV
-937 EQGVSPEKAASIVV
+937 EQGVNPEKATSVVV

-960 GTIINVND
+960 DTIINVNG

-981 SNYIKYDD
+981 SN
-989 INKNYIK
+989 
-996 RVDNGDVALAYN
+996 
-1008 NGIVQN
+1008 Q
-1014 KIKHVMK
+1014 KIILLLLIEM
-1021 HTVKKRMYKI
+1021 VKIYLYLLKI
-1031 KCNGK
+1031 F
-1036 EVIMT
+1036 
-1041 EDHSIIVN
+1041 
-1049 RNGKN
+1049 
-1054 MSISPK
+1054 
-1060 DILKT
+1060 
-1065 DTLIIQNNEVLNA
+1065 
-1078 R
+1078 

>member
-93 FWNVNETPEFSQ
+93 FWNINETPEFSQ

-189 GFNCVREDQ
+189 GFN
-198 SVWLQDRIKQIKD
+198 S
-211 IVKQNDVLYQ
+211 
-221 NKKIVDHVNTCIKQQ
+221 
-236 YKITTEFGNYVYCS
+236 
-250 DNHRFPVY
+250 
-258 IKTKKQYKNAN
+258 
-269 TLLKNKQDI
+269 
-278 ELKDINLST
+278 
-287 NDYFVEIPI
+287 
-296 RQNTNKHTVM
+296 
-306 HGEQQVYQLLGYIYT
+306 
-321 DGTYN
+321 
-326 SDDRKEYRYYRFTTK
+326 
-341 YESVCKD
+341 
-348 YIQIINEGLGRELGD
+348 
-363 PYKTRYTGQLK
+363 
-374 GRHGKV
+374 
-380 YDVDVDMYHKQF
+380 
-392 HENDEFVERWK
+392 
-403 SLIYNKDNKKELN
+403 
-416 LELLSTLSYD
+416 
-426 EFIYFI
+426 
-432 AGCVD
+432 
-437 GDGWIE
+437 
-443 PYGISICN
+443 
-451 YEKND
+451 
-456 NAIQKLQEL
+456 
-465 CLWNGIITTR
+465 
-475 HDNYI
+475 
-480 TIISVEQNRKHIE
+480 
-493 AILSKIKHPY
+493 
-503 RKEKGKS
+503 
-510 IRYYTKKNTVSKLIK
+510 
-525 WFIYDDKVV
+525 
-534 VGIKSIE
+534 
-541 KTDEKVNM
+541 
-549 YDIHTEDHYF
+549 
-559 ICNGMKVHNCESFD
+559 ESFD

-611 TQKWKI
+611 TQKWKL

-644 IAELELGEHKLEYE
+644 IAGLELGEHKLEYE

-732 LMTFKREGKSTYAG
+732 LMTFKREGKGTYAG
-746 AFVIPPVKGFHSA
+746 AFVIYPIKGFHSA

-787 ISDDNSD
+787 ISDDNSN

-805 YKIDKDKF
+805 YKIDKEKF

-923 TVKKSYEIAKQFAI
+923 TVKKSYEIAKQFMVDN
-937 EQGVSPEKAASIVV
+937 GVDKTVSERETVV
-951 GGDTDSVVG
+951 GGDTDSGYISFEALLKVNHINLTESDGV
-960 GTIINVND
+960 TITKQAYD
-968 KPITIADYYNSIA
+968 KVAEYGEYLNSHIKQWAQDVLYSVDPRLKFGREVIADKAMFLRKKRYMIHVLDNEGNTHPKFKCAGLEIKRTNMPADVKVYATKLLENMCITRDINSTNDILVETYD
-981 SNYIKYDD
+981 YIKTLNEEQVAEVSN
-989 INKNYIK
+989 INGYEKYSSQCNGLQTVKGMPRHVKSAYLYNYLIK
-996 RVDNGDVALAYN
+996 QLGLTSKYQQIKDGDKIRVLA
-1008 NGIVQN
+1008 VDPKQN
-1014 KIKHVMK
+1014 K
-1021 HTVKKRMYKI
+1021 YKI
-1031 KCNGK
+1031 SAIAFIGK
-1036 EVIMT
+1036 YPQEF
-1041 EDHSIIVN
+1041 
-1049 RNGKN
+1049 
-1054 MSISPK
+1054 K
-1060 DILKT
+1060 DIFKI
-1065 DTLIIQNNEVLNA
+1065 DYEYMFDKHIYGFVERYYEDCGWVA
-1078 R
+1078 RKPGCMIKQSLFDLFG

>member
-189 GFNCVREDQ
+189 GFN
-198 SVWLQDRIKQIKD
+198 S
-211 IVKQNDVLYQ
+211 
-221 NKKIVDHVNTCIKQQ
+221 
-236 YKITTEFGNYVYCS
+236 
-250 DNHRFPVY
+250 
-258 IKTKKQYKNAN
+258 
-269 TLLKNKQDI
+269 
-278 ELKDINLST
+278 
-287 NDYFVEIPI
+287 
-296 RQNTNKHTVM
+296 
-306 HGEQQVYQLLGYIYT
+306 
-321 DGTYN
+321 
-326 SDDRKEYRYYRFTTK
+326 
-341 YESVCKD
+341 
-348 YIQIINEGLGRELGD
+348 
-363 PYKTRYTGQLK
+363 
-374 GRHGKV
+374 
-380 YDVDVDMYHKQF
+380 
-392 HENDEFVERWK
+392 
-403 SLIYNKDNKKELN
+403 
-416 LELLSTLSYD
+416 
-426 EFIYFI
+426 
-432 AGCVD
+432 
-437 GDGWIE
+437 
-443 PYGISICN
+443 
-451 YEKND
+451 
-456 NAIQKLQEL
+456 
-465 CLWNGIITTR
+465 
-475 HDNYI
+475 
-480 TIISVEQNRKHIE
+480 
-493 AILSKIKHPY
+493 
-503 RKEKGKS
+503 
-510 IRYYTKKNTVSKLIK
+510 
-525 WFIYDDKVV
+525 
-534 VGIKSIE
+534 
-541 KTDEKVNM
+541 
-549 YDIHTEDHYF
+549 
-559 ICNGMKVHNCESFD
+559 ESFD

-617 QGISCIDYLEIY
+617 QGISCVDYLEIY

-732 LMTFKREGKSTYAG
+732 IMTFKREGKGTYAG
-746 AFVIPPVKGFHSA
+746 AFVIDPIKGFHSA

-805 YKIDKDKF
+805 YKIDKEKF

-923 TVKKSYEIAKQFAI
+923 TVKKSYEIAKQFAV
-937 EQGVSPEKAASIVV
+937 EQGVTPEKATSVVV

-960 GTIINVND
+960 DTIINVNG

-981 SNYIKYDD
+981 SNYIKCDD

-996 RVDNGDVALAYN
+996 RVDNGDVALAYD

-1021 HTVKKRMYKI
+1021 HTVKKRMFKI

-1054 MSISPK
+1054 ISVSPK

-1065 DTLIIQNNEVLNA
+1065 DTLIIQNNEVPNA

>member
-134 AITLYDTYTKI
+134 AITLYDTYTKV

-158 SDMVYHYF
+158 SNMVYHYF
-166 ADEKE
+166 ADEKD

-179 FELADIDVFS
+179 FELANIDVFS
-189 GFNCVREDQ
+189 GFN
-198 SVWLQDRIKQIKD
+198 S
-211 IVKQNDVLYQ
+211 
-221 NKKIVDHVNTCIKQQ
+221 
-236 YKITTEFGNYVYCS
+236 
-250 DNHRFPVY
+250 
-258 IKTKKQYKNAN
+258 
-269 TLLKNKQDI
+269 
-278 ELKDINLST
+278 
-287 NDYFVEIPI
+287 
-296 RQNTNKHTVM
+296 
-306 HGEQQVYQLLGYIYT
+306 
-321 DGTYN
+321 
-326 SDDRKEYRYYRFTTK
+326 
-341 YESVCKD
+341 
-348 YIQIINEGLGRELGD
+348 
-363 PYKTRYTGQLK
+363 
-374 GRHGKV
+374 
-380 YDVDVDMYHKQF
+380 
-392 HENDEFVERWK
+392 
-403 SLIYNKDNKKELN
+403 
-416 LELLSTLSYD
+416 
-426 EFIYFI
+426 
-432 AGCVD
+432 
-437 GDGWIE
+437 
-443 PYGISICN
+443 
-451 YEKND
+451 
-456 NAIQKLQEL
+456 
-465 CLWNGIITTR
+465 
-475 HDNYI
+475 
-480 TIISVEQNRKHIE
+480 
-493 AILSKIKHPY
+493 
-503 RKEKGKS
+503 
-510 IRYYTKKNTVSKLIK
+510 
-525 WFIYDDKVV
+525 
-534 VGIKSIE
+534 
-541 KTDEKVNM
+541 
-549 YDIHTEDHYF
+549 
-559 ICNGMKVHNCESFD
+559 ESFD

-629 RKLIAKELPS
+629 RKIIAKELPS

-732 LMTFKREGKSTYAG
+732 LMTFKREGKGTYAG
-746 AFVIPPVKGFHSA
+746 AFVVPPVKGFHSA

-813 YKLCKQEKMAVA
+813 YKLCKQEKMAVT

-856 IKDLKKKY
+856 IKDLKRKY
-864 EEEQDPQKKHDLKF
+864 EEEQDPQEKHDLKF

-898 GALGAA
+898 GALGAP

-915 SITATGKA
+915 SITATGQA
-923 TVKKSYEIAKQFAI
+923 TVKKSYEIAKQFAV
-937 EQGVSPEKAASIVV
+937 EQGVSQSVAESVPRA
-951 GGDTDSVVG
+951 GDTDSGYLSFQEIFDAQGIKLTESDGV
-960 GTIINVND
+960 TITKQAYD
-968 KPITIADYYNSIA
+968 KVAEYGEYLNSHIKQWAQDVLYSVDPRLKFGREVIADKAMFLRKKRYMIHVLDNEGNTHPKFKYAGLEIKRTNMPADVKVYATKLLENMCMTRDINSTNDILVETYD
-981 SNYIKYDD
+981 YIKTLNEEQVAEVSNIKGYEKYSSQC
-989 INKNYIK
+989 NGLQTVKGMPRHVKSAYLYNYLIK
-996 RVDNGDVALAYN
+996 QLGLTGKYQQIKDGDKIRVLA
-1008 NGIVQN
+1008 VDPKQN
-1014 KIKHVMK
+1014 K
-1021 HTVKKRMYKI
+1021 YKI
-1031 KCNGK
+1031 SAIAFIGK
-1036 EVIMT
+1036 YPQEF
-1041 EDHSIIVN
+1041 
-1049 RNGKN
+1049 
-1054 MSISPK
+1054 K
-1060 DILKT
+1060 DIFKI
-1065 DTLIIQNNEVLNA
+1065 DYEYMFDKHIYGFVKRYYEDCGWVA
-1078 R
+1078 RKPGCMIKQSLFDLFN

>member
-39 VGTTGSKDAV
+39 VGATGSKDAV

-189 GFNCVREDQ
+189 GFN
-198 SVWLQDRIKQIKD
+198 S
-211 IVKQNDVLYQ
+211 
-221 NKKIVDHVNTCIKQQ
+221 
-236 YKITTEFGNYVYCS
+236 
-250 DNHRFPVY
+250 
-258 IKTKKQYKNAN
+258 
-269 TLLKNKQDI
+269 
-278 ELKDINLST
+278 
-287 NDYFVEIPI
+287 
-296 RQNTNKHTVM
+296 
-306 HGEQQVYQLLGYIYT
+306 
-321 DGTYN
+321 
-326 SDDRKEYRYYRFTTK
+326 
-341 YESVCKD
+341 
-348 YIQIINEGLGRELGD
+348 
-363 PYKTRYTGQLK
+363 
-374 GRHGKV
+374 
-380 YDVDVDMYHKQF
+380 
-392 HENDEFVERWK
+392 
-403 SLIYNKDNKKELN
+403 
-416 LELLSTLSYD
+416 
-426 EFIYFI
+426 
-432 AGCVD
+432 
-437 GDGWIE
+437 
-443 PYGISICN
+443 
-451 YEKND
+451 
-456 NAIQKLQEL
+456 
-465 CLWNGIITTR
+465 
-475 HDNYI
+475 
-480 TIISVEQNRKHIE
+480 
-493 AILSKIKHPY
+493 
-503 RKEKGKS
+503 
-510 IRYYTKKNTVSKLIK
+510 
-525 WFIYDDKVV
+525 
-534 VGIKSIE
+534 
-541 KTDEKVNM
+541 
-549 YDIHTEDHYF
+549 
-559 ICNGMKVHNCESFD
+559 ESFD

-732 LMTFKREGKSTYAG
+732 LMTFKREGKGTYAG
-746 AFVIPPVKGFHSA
+746 AFVIDPIKGFHSA

-787 ISDDNSD
+787 ISDDDSD

-805 YKIDKDKF
+805 YKIDKEKF

-923 TVKKSYEIAKQFAI
+923 TVKKSYEIAKQFAV
-937 EQGVSPEKAASIVV
+937 EQGVPQSVAESVPRA
-951 GGDTDSVVG
+951 GDTDSGYLSFQEIFDAQGINLTESDGV
-960 GTIINVND
+960 TITKQAYD
-968 KPITIADYYNSIA
+968 KVAEYGEYLNSHIKQWAQDVLYSVDPRLKFSREVIADKAMFLRKKRYMIHVLDNEGNTHPKFKCAGLEIKRTNMPADVKVYATKLLENMCMTRDINSTNDILVETYD
-981 SNYIKYDD
+981 YIKTLHEEQVAEVSN
-989 INKNYIK
+989 INGYEKYSSQCNGLQTVKGMPRHVKSAYLYNYLIK
-996 RVDNGDVALAYN
+996 QLGLTSKYQQIKDGDKIRVLA
-1008 NGIVQN
+1008 VDPKQN
-1014 KIKHVMK
+1014 K
-1021 HTVKKRMYKI
+1021 YKI
-1031 KCNGK
+1031 SAIAFIGK
-1036 EVIMT
+1036 YPQEF
-1041 EDHSIIVN
+1041 
-1049 RNGKN
+1049 
-1054 MSISPK
+1054 K
-1060 DILKT
+1060 DIFKI
-1065 DTLIIQNNEVLNA
+1065 DYEYMFDKHIYGFVERYYEDCGWVA
-1078 R
+1078 RKPGCMIKQSLFDLFS

>member
-49 SMFNTPLKKIT
+49 SMFNTSLKKLT

-189 GFNCVREDQ
+189 GFN
-198 SVWLQDRIKQIKD
+198 S
-211 IVKQNDVLYQ
+211 
-221 NKKIVDHVNTCIKQQ
+221 
-236 YKITTEFGNYVYCS
+236 
-250 DNHRFPVY
+250 
-258 IKTKKQYKNAN
+258 
-269 TLLKNKQDI
+269 
-278 ELKDINLST
+278 
-287 NDYFVEIPI
+287 
-296 RQNTNKHTVM
+296 
-306 HGEQQVYQLLGYIYT
+306 
-321 DGTYN
+321 
-326 SDDRKEYRYYRFTTK
+326 
-341 YESVCKD
+341 
-348 YIQIINEGLGRELGD
+348 
-363 PYKTRYTGQLK
+363 
-374 GRHGKV
+374 
-380 YDVDVDMYHKQF
+380 
-392 HENDEFVERWK
+392 
-403 SLIYNKDNKKELN
+403 
-416 LELLSTLSYD
+416 
-426 EFIYFI
+426 
-432 AGCVD
+432 
-437 GDGWIE
+437 
-443 PYGISICN
+443 
-451 YEKND
+451 
-456 NAIQKLQEL
+456 
-465 CLWNGIITTR
+465 
-475 HDNYI
+475 
-480 TIISVEQNRKHIE
+480 
-493 AILSKIKHPY
+493 
-503 RKEKGKS
+503 
-510 IRYYTKKNTVSKLIK
+510 
-525 WFIYDDKVV
+525 
-534 VGIKSIE
+534 
-541 KTDEKVNM
+541 
-549 YDIHTEDHYF
+549 
-559 ICNGMKVHNCESFD
+559 ESFD

-732 LMTFKREGKSTYAG
+732 IMTFKREGKGTYAG
-746 AFVIPPVKGFHSA
+746 AFVIDPIKGFHSA

-787 ISDDNSD
+787 ISDDDSD

-805 YKIDKDKF
+805 YKIDKEKF

-923 TVKKSYEIAKQFAI
+923 TVKKSYEIAKQFAV
-937 EQGVSPEKAASIVV
+937 EQGVPRSVAESVPRA
-951 GGDTDSVVG
+951 GDTDSGYLSFQEIFDAQGINLTESDGV
-960 GTIINVND
+960 TITKQAYD
-968 KPITIADYYNSIA
+968 KVAEYGEYLNSHIKQWAQDVLYSVDPRLKFSREVIADKAMFLRKKRYMIHVLDNEGNTHPKFKCAGLEIKRTNMPADVKVYATKLLENMCVTRDINSTNDILVETYD
-981 SNYIKYDD
+981 YIKTLNEEQVAEVSN
-989 INKNYIK
+989 INGYEKYSSQCSGLQTVKGMPRHVKSAYLYNYLIK
-996 RVDNGDVALAYN
+996 QLGLTSKYQQIKDGDKIRVLA
-1008 NGIVQN
+1008 VDPKQN
-1014 KIKHVMK
+1014 K
-1021 HTVKKRMYKI
+1021 YKI
-1031 KCNGK
+1031 SAIAFIGK
-1036 EVIMT
+1036 YPQEF
-1041 EDHSIIVN
+1041 
-1049 RNGKN
+1049 
-1054 MSISPK
+1054 K
-1060 DILKT
+1060 DIFKI
-1065 DTLIIQNNEVLNA
+1065 DYEYMFDKHIYGFVERYYEDCGWVA
-1078 R
+1078 RKPGCMIKQSLFDLFN

>member
-189 GFNCVREDQ
+189 GFN
-198 SVWLQDRIKQIKD
+198 S
-211 IVKQNDVLYQ
+211 
-221 NKKIVDHVNTCIKQQ
+221 
-236 YKITTEFGNYVYCS
+236 
-250 DNHRFPVY
+250 
-258 IKTKKQYKNAN
+258 
-269 TLLKNKQDI
+269 
-278 ELKDINLST
+278 
-287 NDYFVEIPI
+287 
-296 RQNTNKHTVM
+296 
-306 HGEQQVYQLLGYIYT
+306 
-321 DGTYN
+321 
-326 SDDRKEYRYYRFTTK
+326 
-341 YESVCKD
+341 
-348 YIQIINEGLGRELGD
+348 
-363 PYKTRYTGQLK
+363 
-374 GRHGKV
+374 
-380 YDVDVDMYHKQF
+380 
-392 HENDEFVERWK
+392 
-403 SLIYNKDNKKELN
+403 
-416 LELLSTLSYD
+416 
-426 EFIYFI
+426 
-432 AGCVD
+432 
-437 GDGWIE
+437 
-443 PYGISICN
+443 
-451 YEKND
+451 
-456 NAIQKLQEL
+456 
-465 CLWNGIITTR
+465 
-475 HDNYI
+475 
-480 TIISVEQNRKHIE
+480 
-493 AILSKIKHPY
+493 
-503 RKEKGKS
+503 
-510 IRYYTKKNTVSKLIK
+510 
-525 WFIYDDKVV
+525 
-534 VGIKSIE
+534 
-541 KTDEKVNM
+541 
-549 YDIHTEDHYF
+549 
-559 ICNGMKVHNCESFD
+559 ESFD

-732 LMTFKREGKSTYAG
+732 IMTFKREGKGTYAG
-746 AFVIPPVKGFHSA
+746 AFVIDPIKGFHSA

-787 ISDDNSD
+787 ISDDDSD

-805 YKIDKDKF
+805 YKIDKEKF

-923 TVKKSYEIAKQFAI
+923 TVKKSYELAKQFAV
-937 EQGVSPEKAASIVV
+937 EQGVPPEKATSVVV

-960 GTIINVND
+960 DTIINVNG
-968 KPITIADYYNSIA
+968 KPITIANYYNSITP
-981 SNYIKYDD
+981 NYIKCDD

-996 RVDNGDVALAYN
+996 RVDNGDVALAYD

-1021 HTVKKRMYKI
+1021 HTVKKRMFKI
-1031 KCNGK
+1031 KCDGK

-1054 MSISPK
+1054 ISVSPK
-1060 DILKT
+1060 DILKG
-1065 DTLIIQNNEVLNA
+1065 DRLICLNNYK
-1078 R
+1078 

>member
-158 SDMVYHYF
+158 SNMVYHYF

-189 GFNCVREDQ
+189 GFN
-198 SVWLQDRIKQIKD
+198 S
-211 IVKQNDVLYQ
+211 
-221 NKKIVDHVNTCIKQQ
+221 
-236 YKITTEFGNYVYCS
+236 
-250 DNHRFPVY
+250 
-258 IKTKKQYKNAN
+258 
-269 TLLKNKQDI
+269 
-278 ELKDINLST
+278 
-287 NDYFVEIPI
+287 
-296 RQNTNKHTVM
+296 
-306 HGEQQVYQLLGYIYT
+306 
-321 DGTYN
+321 
-326 SDDRKEYRYYRFTTK
+326 
-341 YESVCKD
+341 
-348 YIQIINEGLGRELGD
+348 
-363 PYKTRYTGQLK
+363 
-374 GRHGKV
+374 
-380 YDVDVDMYHKQF
+380 
-392 HENDEFVERWK
+392 
-403 SLIYNKDNKKELN
+403 
-416 LELLSTLSYD
+416 
-426 EFIYFI
+426 
-432 AGCVD
+432 
-437 GDGWIE
+437 
-443 PYGISICN
+443 
-451 YEKND
+451 
-456 NAIQKLQEL
+456 
-465 CLWNGIITTR
+465 
-475 HDNYI
+475 
-480 TIISVEQNRKHIE
+480 
-493 AILSKIKHPY
+493 
-503 RKEKGKS
+503 
-510 IRYYTKKNTVSKLIK
+510 
-525 WFIYDDKVV
+525 
-534 VGIKSIE
+534 
-541 KTDEKVNM
+541 
-549 YDIHTEDHYF
+549 
-559 ICNGMKVHNCESFD
+559 ESFD

-611 TQKWKI
+611 TQKWKL

-732 LMTFKREGKSTYAG
+732 LMTFKREGKGTYAG
-746 AFVIPPVKGFHSA
+746 AFVIDPIKGFHSA

-805 YKIDKDKF
+805 YKIDKEKF

-923 TVKKSYEIAKQFAI
+923 TVKKSYEIAKQFAV
-937 EQGVSPEKAASIVV
+937 EQGVTPEKAASIVV

-960 GTIINVND
+960 DTVINVNG
-968 KPITIADYYNSIA
+968 KPITIADYYNSIT
-981 SNYIKYDD
+981 SNYIKCDD

-1014 KIKHVMK
+1014 TIKHVMK

-1054 MSISPK
+1054 ISVSPK

-1065 DTLIIQNNEVLNA
+1065 DTLIIQNNEVPNA